1 MQQLNPTSIPL
12 NAISLIEASAGT
24 GKTYT
29 MGSLYLRLLLQ
40 AGENAFPYALN
51 VEQILVV
58 TFTEMATEELKRK
71 IRERIYDAK
80 QKLTAYQHTQDTAVF
95 EQDDFL
101 RELAATLTDLPLAI
115 QRLTLA
121 EQNMDLA
128 AIYTIHGFCRRM
140 LMQYAFNSGIHFN
153 LELSGEEDELL
164 LHLSQKIWR
173 EHFYSQP
180 YAVAEFIQKN
190 LVSPSHIISTVKKF
204 AGTEL
209 KLPKNRPH
217 FFDGSLAE
225 FLPKLADYSQA
236 LKTQIAEVKR
246 DWLANEED
254 IATLIE
260 TEVNTKY
267 KNAKEQK
274 LNRRSFT
281 SANRPKWLAA
291 MKHWAENE
299 AADFP
304 DCFYR
309 FGQAAMNEQKGEEA
323 QDALTHPLFAEIDEL
338 LALSAQQTL
347 LSQALWFHYLQVLN
361 AQLVEY
367 KLNHSEK
374 SFNDLLRL
382 LKEAL
387 YHPNNA
393 EFARLIRYQFPF
405 AMIDEFQDTDAVQY
419 QIFAKIYVEQP
430 PSDNPPDK
438 GFIMIGDPKQAIYK
452 FRGAD
457 IFTYFQA
464 ARQAQ
469 HRFNLAKNYRSHKN
483 VVECVNRLFDFAEP
497 PPFLYKDIQFILVAA
512 RTDHAQFCLNGEV
525 EPAVRFYVDEASVKE
540 NMARACAV
548 SIQHWL
554 QSAVEN
560 AAVFRDD
567 GQPVEKTEKMEKT
580 LKPESVAVLVR
591 SRKEAELVK
600 NELRRLGIASVY
612 LSEDSNVFDSHAA
625 KDLLLILT
633 ACLNPFSERHIL
645 NAVATAIFAQTAT
658 DIQQIRMDENRWE
671 HWVEKFIHYQRTW
684 QKQGVLV
691 MLHQLFLQE
700 KITEKL
706 YPTVDG
712 KRLVTDLL
720 HLAELLQEAAT
731 LNESEAA
738 LLRWFE
744 KQIQGEDRQ
753 KEQLVRLESELQL
766 VKIVTI
772 HKSKGLEY
780 DLVWLP
786 FIGYSTTFRADRIA
800 TYYDETQ
807 EAVLWDFD
815 KTHGDLVQQ
824 EDFAEQLRL
833 LYVALTRAKYQLVI
847 GVPKTFEKKWSSLLY
862 VLTQGEIG
870 ANDKPNAYD
879 SAPLLA
885 KLAERAPQG
894 SVQIS
899 DATALK
905 PLALQAHTENPTPL
919 LAATFTGNIEQNW
932 TVTSFSAIEAVHQ
945 TKKYYKAQQAAES
958 AVDFPSVFD
967 AGKDYDFNEQT
978 AEIVSETTSHESAYP
993 FGYSPFDFPH
1003 GIKIGTALH
1012 RFLEKYDFSQPLN
1025 EEKIQKLCQW
1035 LQLEETWLPS
1045 LQQWIRAILHT
1056 PLSADDPTLK
1066 LVNLSPRDCVKEMQF
1081 YLKLNRVFDV
1091 AAFNRALQQHHH
1103 LPSEALQFE
1112 SVKGMLRG
1120 FMDLVFSHNG
1130 KYYLLDYKS
1139 NFLGVEPQNYV
1150 GTSLEQA
1157 ILANHYDWQYLFYTL
1172 ALHRYLQQRDA
1183 NYDYETH
1190 FGGVFYCF
1198 LRGMNGENQQGV
1210 FFDKPDYALIQ
1221 ALEDLF

>member
-1 MQQLNPTSIPL
+1 MQQLNPISIPL
-12 NAISLIEASAGT
+12 NAVSLIEASAGT

-40 AGENAFPYALN
+40 AGENTFPYALN

-80 QKLTAYQHTQDTAVF
+80 QKLTAYQQTQDSAVF
-95 EQDDFL
+95 GQDDFL
-101 RELAATLTDLPLAI
+101 RELVATITDLPLVI

-164 LHLSQKIWR
+164 LRLAQKIWR
-173 EHFYSQP
+173 DHFYSQP
-180 YAVAEFIQKN
+180 YAVVEFIQKN
-190 LVSPSHIISTVKKF
+190 LVSPSNIVTKIKKF

-209 KLPKNRPH
+209 KLPEKRPH
-217 FFDGSLAE
+217 FFEGTFEE
-225 FLPKLADYSQA
+225 FLSKIDDYFHD
-236 LKTQIAEVKR
+236 I
-246 DWLANEED
+246 ED
-254 IATLIE
+254 
-260 TEVNTKY
+260 
-267 KNAKEQK
+267 KEQK
-274 LNRRSFT
+274 LKKLWKDKSQEIRDLIDAELQKAIPKDHKKINPSSFRKDHK
-281 SANRPKWLAA
+281 SKWFTL
-291 MKHWAENE
+291 MNKWAEEPE
-299 AADFP
+299 APQP
-304 DCFYR
+304 DCLKKFR
-309 FGQAAMNEQKGEEA
+309 QSEINKQAGSKCEEF
-323 QDALTHPLFAEIDEL
+323 LTHVVFEEIDEL
-338 LALSAQQTL
+338 HQWQVSFVKAPMFHFLKELNTQLA
-347 LSQALWFHYLQVLN
+347 
-361 AQLVEY
+361 EY

-374 SFNDLLRL
+374 SFYDLLRL

-387 YHPNNA
+387 CHSNNT
-393 EFARLIRYQFPF
+393 EFAQLIRYQYPF

-419 QIFAKIYVEQP
+419 QIFSKVYVELQRLEP
-430 PSDNPPDK
+430 VTDS

-457 IFTYFQA
+457 IFTYFKA
-464 ARQAQ
+464 ADEAQ
-469 HRFNLAKNYRSHKN
+469 HRFNLGKNYRSHQD
-483 VVECVNRLFDFAEP
+483 VVQCVNHLFDFTEQ
-497 PPFLYKDIQFILVAA
+497 PPFLYDKIQFLPVSAKD
-512 RTDHAQFCLNGEV
+512 DHPQFWLNGEL

-540 NMARACAV
+540 NMAKACAV

-560 AAVFRDD
+560 TADFRSD
-567 GQPVEKTEKMEKT
+567 EKGIEKK
-580 LKPESVAVLVR
+580 LKPESIAVLVR
-591 SRKEAELVK
+591 SRKEADLVK
-600 NELRRLGIASVY
+600 NALRRLGIASVF
-612 LSEDSNVFDSHAA
+612 LSENSNVFDSNAA

-633 ACLNPFSERHIL
+633 ACLNPFSERNIL
-645 NAVATAIFAQTAT
+645 NAVATAIFAQTAA
-658 DIQQIRMDENRWE
+658 DIQRIRLDENRWE
-671 HWVEKFIHYQRTW
+671 YWVEKFIHYQRTW

-706 YPTVDG
+706 YPTVEG

-720 HLAELLQEAAT
+720 HLAELLQESAT

-753 KEQLVRLESELQL
+753 NEQQVRLESELQL

-786 FIGYSTTFRADRIA
+786 FVGYAPKTGSEHIS
-800 TYYDETQ
+800 TYYDQDRDE
-807 EAVLWDFD
+807 VLWDID
-815 KTHGDLVQQ
+815 GSHEKDVKQ

-833 LYVALTRAKYQLVI
+833 LYVALTRAKYQLNI
-847 GVPKTFEKKWSSLLY
+847 GVPKTFEEKWSALLY
-862 VLTQGEIG
+862 ALTQGEIQT
-870 ANDKPNAYD
+870 NEKPTAYD
-879 SAPLLA
+879 SLSLLE
-885 KLAERAPQG
+885 KLVQRAPRG
-894 SVQIS
+894 SIQIS
-899 DATALK
+899 ETTALK
-905 PLALQAHTENPTPL
+905 ALDAPMQSETQAPLN
-919 LAATFTGNIEQNW
+919 AATFTGHIEQNW
-932 TVTSFSAIEAVHQ
+932 TVTSFSAIEAIHQ
-945 TKKYYKAQQAAES
+945 NKKYYKEQLAAES
-958 AVDFPSVFD
+958 AVAFEPVFD
-967 AGKDYDFNEQT
+967 GGKDYDFNEQAT
-978 AEIVSETTSHESAYP
+978 ETMPESASHESAYP

-1025 EEKIQKLCQW
+1025 EDKVQKLCQW

-1045 LQQWIRAILHT
+1045 LQQWMKAILDT

-1066 LVNLSPRDCVKEMQF
+1066 LNNLSHHQCVKEMQF
-1081 YLKLNRVFDV
+1081 YLKLNRAFDV
-1091 AAFNRALQQHHH
+1091 TAFNRALQKHHH
-1103 LPSEALQFE
+1103 LPSETLQFE
-1112 SVKGMLRG
+1112 AIKGMLRG
-1120 FMDLVFSHNG
+1120 FMDLVFCHNG
-1130 KYYLLDYKS
+1130 KYYLVDYKS

-1150 GTSLEQA
+1150 GKSLEQA
-1157 ILANHYDWQYLFYTL
+1157 MLANHYDWQYLFYTL
-1172 ALHRYLQQRDA
+1172 ALHRYLQQRDV
-1183 NYDYETH
+1183 NYHYETH

-1198 LRGMNGENQQGV
+1198 LRGMNGENQDGV

-1221 ALEDLF
+1221 ALENVF

>member
-1 MQQLNPTSIPL
+1 MQQLNPISIPL
-12 NAISLIEASAGT
+12 NAVSLIEASAGT

-80 QKLTAYQHTQDTAVF
+80 QKLTAYLQTQDSVVF
-95 EQDDFL
+95 GQDNFL
-101 RELAATLTDLPLAI
+101 RELVATITDLPLAI

-140 LMQYAFNSGIHFN
+140 LMQYAFNSGIHFS

-164 LHLSQKIWR
+164 LRLAQKIWR

-180 YAVAEFIQKN
+180 YAVVEFIQKN
-190 LVSPSHIISTVKKF
+190 LVSPSNIVTKIKKF

-209 KLPKNRPH
+209 KLPEKRPP
-217 FFDGSLAE
+217 FFEGTFEE
-225 FLPKLADYSQA
+225 FLSKINDYFHD
-236 LKTQIAEVKR
+236 I
-246 DWLANEED
+246 ED
-254 IATLIE
+254 
-260 TEVNTKY
+260 
-267 KNAKEQK
+267 KEQK
-274 LNRRSFT
+274 LKKLWKDKSQEIRDLIDAELQKAIPKDHKKINPSSFRKDHK
-281 SANRPKWLAA
+281 SKWFTL
-291 MKHWAENE
+291 MNKWSEEPE
-299 AADFP
+299 APQP
-304 DCFYR
+304 DCLKKFR
-309 FGQAAMNEQKGEEA
+309 QSEINKQAGSKCEEF
-323 QDALTHPLFAEIDEL
+323 LTHVVFEEIDEL
-338 LALSAQQTL
+338 HQWQVSFVKAPMFHFLKELNTQLA
-347 LSQALWFHYLQVLN
+347 
-361 AQLVEY
+361 EY

-374 SFNDLLRL
+374 SFHDLLRL
-382 LKEAL
+382 LKDAL
-387 YHPNNA
+387 HHPDNT
-393 EFARLIRYQFPF
+393 EFAQMIRYQFPF

-419 QIFAKIYVEQP
+419 QIFYKVYVELQRLEP
-430 PSDNPPDK
+430 VTDN

-457 IFTYFQA
+457 IFTYFKA
-464 ARQAQ
+464 ADEAQ
-469 HRFNLAKNYRSHKN
+469 HRFNLGKNYRSHQD
-483 VVECVNRLFDFAEP
+483 VVQCVNRLFDFTEQ
-497 PPFLYKDIQFILVAA
+497 PPFLYDKIQFLPVAA
-512 RTDHAQFCLNGEV
+512 KDDHPQFWLNGEP

-540 NMARACAV
+540 NMAKACAV

-560 AAVFRDD
+560 TADFRSDEN
-567 GQPVEKTEKMEKT
+567 GVEKT
-580 LKPESVAVLVR
+580 LKPESIAVLVR
-591 SRKEAELVK
+591 SRKEADLVK
-600 NELRRLGIASVY
+600 NALRRLGIASVF
-612 LSEDSNVFDSHAA
+612 LSENSNVFDSNAA

-633 ACLNPFSERHIL
+633 ACLNPFSERNIL
-645 NAVATAIFAQTAT
+645 NAVATAIFAQTAA
-658 DIQQIRMDENRWE
+658 DIQRIRLDENRWE
-671 HWVEKFIHYQRTW
+671 YWVEKFIHYQKTW

-753 KEQLVRLESELQL
+753 NEQQVRLESELQL

-786 FIGYSTTFRADRIA
+786 FVGYAAKTGSEHIS
-800 TYYDETQ
+800 TYYDQDRDE
-807 EAVLWDFD
+807 VLWDID
-815 KTHGDLVQQ
+815 GSHEKDVKQ

-833 LYVALTRAKYQLVI
+833 LYVALTRAKYQLNI
-847 GVPKTFEKKWSSLLY
+847 GVPKTFEKKWSALLY
-862 VLTQGEIG
+862 ALTQGDIQT
-870 ANDKPNAYD
+870 NDNLTAYD
-879 SAPLLA
+879 SLSLLE
-885 KLAERAPQG
+885 KLVQRAPQG

-899 DATALK
+899 ETTALK
-905 PLALQAHTENPTPL
+905 ALDAPMQSETQAPLN
-919 LAATFTGNIEQNW
+919 AATFTGHIEQNW
-932 TVTSFSAIEAVHQ
+932 TVTSFSAIEAIHQ
-945 TKKYYKAQQAAES
+945 NKKYYKEQLAAES
-958 AVDFPSVFD
+958 AVAFEPVFD
-967 AGKDYDFNEQT
+967 GGKDYDFNEQAT
-978 AEIVSETTSHESAYP
+978 ETMAESVNHESAYP

-1025 EEKIQKLCQW
+1025 EEKVQKLCQW

-1045 LQQWIRAILHT
+1045 LQQWMKAILDT

-1066 LVNLSPRDCVKEMQF
+1066 LNNLSRQQCVKEMQF
-1081 YLKLNRVFDV
+1081 YLKLNRAFDV
-1091 AAFNRALQQHHH
+1091 TVFNRALQKHHH
-1103 LPSEALQFE
+1103 LPSETLQFDAI
-1112 SVKGMLRG
+1112 KGMLRG
-1120 FMDLVFSHNG
+1120 FMDLVFCHNG
-1130 KYYLLDYKS
+1130 KYYLVDYKS

-1150 GTSLEQA
+1150 GKSLEQA
-1157 ILANHYDWQYLFYTL
+1157 MLANHYDWQYLFYTL

-1183 NYDYETH
+1183 NYHYETH

-1198 LRGMNGENQQGV
+1198 LRGMNGENQAGV

-1221 ALEDLF
+1221 ALENLF

>member
-1 MQQLNPTSIPL
+1 MQQLNPISIPL
-12 NAISLIEASAGT
+12 NAVSLIEASAGT

-40 AGENAFPYALN
+40 AGENTFPYALN

-80 QKLTAYQHTQDTAVF
+80 QKLTAYQQTQDSAVF
-95 EQDDFL
+95 GQDDFL
-101 RELAATLTDLPLAI
+101 RELVSTITDLPLAI

-164 LHLSQKIWR
+164 LRLAQKIWR
-173 EHFYSQP
+173 EYFYSQP
-180 YAVAEFIQKN
+180 YAVVEFIQKN
-190 LVSPSHIISTVKKF
+190 LVSPSNIVTKIKKF

-209 KLPKNRPH
+209 KLPEKRPH
-217 FFDGSLAE
+217 FFEGTFEE
-225 FLPKLADYSQA
+225 FLSKIDDYFHD
-236 LKTQIAEVKR
+236 I
-246 DWLANEED
+246 ED
-254 IATLIE
+254 
-260 TEVNTKY
+260 
-267 KNAKEQK
+267 KEQK
-274 LNRRSFT
+274 LKKLWKDKSQEIRDLIDAELQKAIPKDHKKINPSSFRKDHK
-281 SANRPKWLAA
+281 SKWFTL
-291 MKHWAENE
+291 MNKWAEEPE
-299 AADFP
+299 APQP
-304 DCFYR
+304 DCLKKFR
-309 FGQAAMNEQKGEEA
+309 QSEINKQAGSKCEEF
-323 QDALTHPLFAEIDEL
+323 LTHVVFEEIDEL
-338 LALSAQQTL
+338 HQWQVSFVKAPMFHFLKELNTQLA
-347 LSQALWFHYLQVLN
+347 
-361 AQLVEY
+361 EY

-374 SFNDLLRL
+374 SFYDLLRL

-387 YHPNNA
+387 CHSNNT
-393 EFARLIRYQFPF
+393 EFAQLIRYQYPF

-419 QIFAKIYVEQP
+419 QIFSKVYVELQRLEP
-430 PSDNPPDK
+430 VTDS

-457 IFTYFQA
+457 IFTYFKA
-464 ARQAQ
+464 ADEAQ
-469 HRFNLAKNYRSHKN
+469 HRFNLGKNYRSHQD
-483 VVECVNRLFDFAEP
+483 VVQCVNHLFDFHEP
-497 PPFLYKDIQFILVAA
+497 PPFLYNKIQFLPVESKD
-512 RTDHAQFCLNGEV
+512 DHPKFWLNGEV
-525 EPAVRFYVDEASVKE
+525 EPAVRFYIDETSVKE
-540 NMARACAV
+540 NMAKACAI

-560 AAVFRDD
+560 NADFRSDEKS
-567 GQPVEKTEKMEKT
+567 VEKA
-580 LKPESVAVLVR
+580 LKPESIAVLVR
-591 SRKEAELVK
+591 SRKEADLVK

-612 LSEDSNVFDSHAA
+612 LSENSNVFDSKAA
-625 KDLLLILT
+625 KDLLLILR
-633 ACLNPFSERHIL
+633 ACLNPFSERNIL
-645 NAVATAIFAQTAT
+645 NAVATAIFAQTAA
-658 DIQQIRMDENRWE
+658 DIQRIRLDENRWE
-671 HWVEKFIHYQRTW
+671 YWVEKFIHYQKTW

-706 YPTVDG
+706 YPTMDG

-753 KEQLVRLESELQL
+753 NEQQVRLESELQL

-786 FIGYSTTFRADRIA
+786 FVGYAAKSWSEHIS
-800 TYYDETQ
+800 TYYDQ
-807 EAVLWDFD
+807 KRKVVLWDID
-815 KTHGDLVQQ
+815 GSHEKDVKQ

-833 LYVALTRAKYQLVI
+833 LYVALTRAKYQLNI
-847 GVPKTFEKKWSSLLY
+847 GVPKTFEEKWSALLY
-862 VLTQGEIG
+862 ALTQGEIQT
-870 ANDKPNAYD
+870 NEKPTAYD
-879 SAPLLA
+879 SLSLLE
-885 KLAERAPQG
+885 KLVQRAPRG
-894 SVQIS
+894 SIQIS
-899 DATALK
+899 ETTALK
-905 PLALQAHTENPTPL
+905 ALDAPMQSETQAPLN
-919 LAATFTGNIEQNW
+919 AATFTGHIEQNW
-932 TVTSFSAIEAVHQ
+932 TVTSFSAIEAIHQ
-945 TKKYYKAQQAAES
+945 NKKYYKEQLAAES
-958 AVDFPSVFD
+958 AVAFEPVFD
-967 AGKDYDFNEQT
+967 GGKDYDFNEQAT
-978 AEIVSETTSHESAYP
+978 ETMLESASHESAYP

-1025 EEKIQKLCQW
+1025 EDKVEKLCQW
-1035 LQLEETWLPS
+1035 LQLDEMWLPS
-1045 LQQWIRAILHT
+1045 LQQWMNAILDT

-1066 LVNLSPRDCVKEMQF
+1066 LSNLSRHQCVKEMQF

-1091 AAFNRALQQHHH
+1091 SAFNRALQKHHH
-1103 LPSEALQFE
+1103 LPSEALQFDAI
-1112 SVKGMLRG
+1112 KGMLRG
-1120 FMDLVFSHNG
+1120 FIDLVFCHNG
-1130 KYYLLDYKS
+1130 KYYLVDYKS

-1150 GTSLEQA
+1150 GQSLEQA
-1157 ILANHYDWQYLFYTL
+1157 MLANHYDWQYLFYTL

-1183 NYDYETH
+1183 NYHYETH
-1190 FGGVFYCF
+1190 LGGVFYCF
-1198 LRGMNGENQQGV
+1198 LRGMNGENQDGV

-1221 ALEDLF
+1221 ALENLF

>member
-1 MQQLNPTSIPL
+1 MQQLNPISIPL
-12 NAISLIEASAGT
+12 NAVSLIEASAGT

-80 QKLTAYQHTQDTAVF
+80 QKLTAYQQTQDSAVF
-95 EQDDFL
+95 GQDDFL
-101 RELAATLTDLPLAI
+101 RELVSTITDLPLAI

-164 LHLSQKIWR
+164 LRLAQKIWR
-173 EHFYSQP
+173 EYFYSQP
-180 YAVAEFIQKN
+180 YAVVEFIQKN
-190 LVSPSHIISTVKKF
+190 LVSPSNIVTKIKKF

-209 KLPKNRPH
+209 KLPEKRPH
-217 FFDGSLAE
+217 FFEGTFEE
-225 FLPKLADYSQA
+225 FLSKIDDYFHD
-236 LKTQIAEVKR
+236 I
-246 DWLANEED
+246 ED
-254 IATLIE
+254 
-260 TEVNTKY
+260 
-267 KNAKEQK
+267 KEQK
-274 LNRRSFT
+274 LKKLWKDKSQEIRDLIDAELQKAIPKDHKKINPSSFRKDHK
-281 SANRPKWLAA
+281 SKWFTL
-291 MKHWAENE
+291 MNKWAEEPE
-299 AADFP
+299 APQP
-304 DCFYR
+304 DCLKKFR
-309 FGQAAMNEQKGEEA
+309 QSEINKQAGSKCEEF
-323 QDALTHPLFAEIDEL
+323 LTHVVFEEIDEL
-338 LALSAQQTL
+338 HQWQVSFVKAPMFHFLKELNTQLA
-347 LSQALWFHYLQVLN
+347 
-361 AQLVEY
+361 EY

-374 SFNDLLRL
+374 SFYDLLRL

-387 YHPNNA
+387 CHSNNT
-393 EFARLIRYQFPF
+393 EFAQLIRYQYPF

-419 QIFAKIYVEQP
+419 QIFSKVYVELQRLEP
-430 PSDNPPDK
+430 VTDS

-457 IFTYFQA
+457 IFTYFKA
-464 ARQAQ
+464 ADEAQ
-469 HRFNLAKNYRSHKN
+469 QRFNLGKNYRSHQD
-483 VVECVNRLFDFAEP
+483 VVQCVNHLFDFTEQ
-497 PPFLYKDIQFILVAA
+497 PPFLYDKIQFLPVSAKD
-512 RTDHAQFCLNGEV
+512 DHPQFWLNGEV

-540 NMARACAV
+540 NMAKACAV

-560 AAVFRDD
+560 TADFRSD
-567 GQPVEKTEKMEKT
+567 EKGIEKK
-580 LKPESVAVLVR
+580 LKPESIAVLVR
-591 SRKEAELVK
+591 SRKEADLVK
-600 NELRRLGIASVY
+600 NALRRLGIASVF
-612 LSEDSNVFDSHAA
+612 LSENSNVFDSNAA
-625 KDLLLILT
+625 KDLLLILM
-633 ACLNPFSERHIL
+633 ACLNPFSERNIL
-645 NAVATAIFAQTAT
+645 NAVATAIFAQTAA
-658 DIQQIRMDENRWE
+658 DIQRIRLDENRWE
-671 HWVEKFIHYQRTW
+671 YWVEKFIHYQKTW

-706 YPTVDG
+706 YPTVEG

-753 KEQLVRLESELQL
+753 KEQQVRLESELQL

-786 FIGYSTTFRADRIA
+786 FVGYAPKTGSEHIS
-800 TYYDETQ
+800 TYYDQ
-807 EAVLWDFD
+807 KRKAVLWDID
-815 KTHGDLVQQ
+815 GSHEKDVKQ

-833 LYVALTRAKYQLVI
+833 LYVALTRAKYQLNI
-847 GVPKTFEKKWSSLLY
+847 GVPKTFEEKWSALLY
-862 VLTQGEIG
+862 VLTQGEIQT
-870 ANDKPNAYD
+870 NEKPTAYD
-879 SAPLLA
+879 SLPLLE
-885 KLAERAPQG
+885 KLVQRAPQG

-899 DATALK
+899 ETTALK
-905 PLALQAHTENPTPL
+905 ALDAPMQSETQTPL
-919 LAATFTGNIEQNW
+919 NAATFTGHIEQNW
-932 TVTSFSAIEAVHQ
+932 TVTSFSAIEAIHQ
-945 TKKYYKAQQAAES
+945 NKKYYKEQLVAES
-958 AVDFPSVFD
+958 AVAFEPVFD
-967 AGKDYDFNEQT
+967 GGKDYDFNEQAT
-978 AEIVSETTSHESAYP
+978 ETMAESVSHESAYP

-1025 EEKIQKLCQW
+1025 EEKVQKLCQW
-1035 LQLEETWLPS
+1035 LQLDETWLPS
-1045 LQQWIRAILHT
+1045 LQQWMNAILDT
-1056 PLSADDPTLK
+1056 PLSADEPTLK
-1066 LVNLSPRDCVKEMQF
+1066 LNNLSRQQCVKEMQF

-1091 AAFNRALQQHHH
+1091 SAFNRALQKHHH
-1103 LPSEALQFE
+1103 LPSEALQFDAI
-1112 SVKGMLRG
+1112 KGMLRG
-1120 FMDLVFSHNG
+1120 FMDLVFCHNG
-1130 KYYLLDYKS
+1130 KYYLVDYKS
-1139 NFLGVEPQNYV
+1139 NFLGVEPQDYV
-1150 GTSLEQA
+1150 GKSLEQA
-1157 ILANHYDWQYLFYTL
+1157 MLANHYDWQYLFYTL

-1183 NYDYETH
+1183 NYDYKTH

-1198 LRGMNGENQQGV
+1198 LRGMNGENQDGV

-1221 ALEDLF
+1221 ALENLF

>member
-1 MQQLNPTSIPL
+1 MQQLNPISIPL
-12 NAISLIEASAGT
+12 NAVSLIEASAGT

-40 AGENAFPYALN
+40 AGENTFPYALN

-80 QKLTAYQHTQDTAVF
+80 QKLTAYQQRQDSAVF
-95 EQDDFL
+95 GQDDFL
-101 RELAATLTDLPLAI
+101 RELVATITDLPLAI

-164 LHLSQKIWR
+164 LRLAQKIWR

-180 YAVAEFIQKN
+180 YAVVEFIQKN
-190 LVSPSHIISTVKKF
+190 LVSPSNIVTKIKKF

-209 KLPKNRPH
+209 KLPEKRPH
-217 FFDGSLAE
+217 FFEGTLEE
-225 FLPKLADYSQA
+225 FLSKIDDYFHD
-236 LKTQIAEVKR
+236 I
-246 DWLANEED
+246 ED
-254 IATLIE
+254 
-260 TEVNTKY
+260 
-267 KNAKEQK
+267 KEQK
-274 LNRRSFT
+274 LKKLWKDKSQEIRDLIDAELQKAIPKDHKKINPSSFRKDHK
-281 SANRPKWLAA
+281 SKWFTL
-291 MKHWAENE
+291 MNKWAEEPE
-299 AADFP
+299 APQP
-304 DCFYR
+304 DCLKKFR
-309 FGQAAMNEQKGEEA
+309 QSEINKQAGSKCEEF
-323 QDALTHPLFAEIDEL
+323 LTHVVFEEIDEL
-338 LALSAQQTL
+338 HQWQVSFVKAPMFHFLKELNTQLA
-347 LSQALWFHYLQVLN
+347 
-361 AQLVEY
+361 EY

-374 SFNDLLRL
+374 SFHDLLRL
-382 LKEAL
+382 LKDAL
-387 YHPNNA
+387 HHPNNT
-393 EFARLIRYQFPF
+393 EFAQMIRYQFPF

-419 QIFAKIYVEQP
+419 QIFSKVYVEP
-430 PSDNPPDK
+430 LRLDHASDN

-457 IFTYFQA
+457 IFTYFKA
-464 ARQAQ
+464 ADEAQ
-469 HRFNLAKNYRSHKN
+469 QRFNLGKNYRSHQD
-483 VVECVNRLFDFAEP
+483 VVQCVNHLFDFTEQ
-497 PPFLYKDIQFILVAA
+497 PPFLYDKIQFLPVSAKD
-512 RTDHAQFCLNGEV
+512 DHPQFWLNGEV

-540 NMARACAV
+540 NMAKACAV

-560 AAVFRDD
+560 TADFRSD
-567 GQPVEKTEKMEKT
+567 EKGIEKK
-580 LKPESVAVLVR
+580 LKPESIAVLVR
-591 SRKEAELVK
+591 SRKEADLVK
-600 NELRRLGIASVY
+600 NALRRLGIASVF
-612 LSEDSNVFDSHAA
+612 LSENSNVFDSNAA
-625 KDLLLILT
+625 KDLLLILM
-633 ACLNPFSERHIL
+633 ACLNPFSERNIL
-645 NAVATAIFAQTAT
+645 NAVATAIFAQTAA
-658 DIQQIRMDENRWE
+658 DIQRIRLDENRWE
-671 HWVEKFIHYQRTW
+671 YWVEKFIHYQKTW

-753 KEQLVRLESELQL
+753 KEQQVRLESELQL

-786 FIGYSTTFRADRIA
+786 FVGYAPKTGSEHIS
-800 TYYDETQ
+800 TYYDQ
-807 EAVLWDFD
+807 KRKAVLWDID
-815 KTHGDLVQQ
+815 GSHEKDVKQ

-833 LYVALTRAKYQLVI
+833 LYVALTRAKYQLNI
-847 GVPKTFEKKWSSLLY
+847 GVPKTFEEKWSALLY
-862 VLTQGEIG
+862 VLTQGEIQT
-870 ANDKPNAYD
+870 NEKPTAYD
-879 SAPLLA
+879 SLPLLE
-885 KLAERAPQG
+885 KLVQRAPQG

-899 DATALK
+899 ETTALK
-905 PLALQAHTENPTPL
+905 ALDAPMQSETQTPL
-919 LAATFTGNIEQNW
+919 NAATFTGHIEQNW
-932 TVTSFSAIEAVHQ
+932 TVTSFSAIEAIHQ
-945 TKKYYKAQQAAES
+945 NKKYYKEQLAAES
-958 AVDFPSVFD
+958 AVAFEPVFD
-967 AGKDYDFNEQT
+967 GGKDYDFNEQAT
-978 AEIVSETTSHESAYP
+978 ETMAESVSHESAYP

-1025 EEKIQKLCQW
+1025 EDKVQKLCQW

-1045 LQQWIRAILHT
+1045 LQQWMTAILDT

-1066 LVNLSPRDCVKEMQF
+1066 LNNLSRQQCVKEMQF
-1081 YLKLNRVFDV
+1081 YLKLNRAFDV
-1091 AAFNRALQQHHH
+1091 AAFNRVLQKHHH
-1103 LPSEALQFE
+1103 LPSETLQFDAI
-1112 SVKGMLRG
+1112 KGMLRG
-1120 FMDLVFSHNG
+1120 FMDLVFCHNG
-1130 KYYLLDYKS
+1130 KYYLVDYKS

-1150 GTSLEQA
+1150 GKSLEQA
-1157 ILANHYDWQYLFYTL
+1157 MLANHYDWQYLFYTL

-1183 NYDYETH
+1183 NYHYEIH

-1198 LRGMNGENQQGV
+1198 LRGMNGENQDGV

-1221 ALEDLF
+1221 ALENVF

>member
-1 MQQLNPTSIPL
+1 MQQLNPISIPL
-12 NAISLIEASAGT
+12 NAVSLIEASAGT

-80 QKLTAYQHTQDTAVF
+80 QKLTAYLQTQDSVVF
-95 EQDDFL
+95 GQDNFL
-101 RELAATLTDLPLAI
+101 RELVATITDLPLAI

-140 LMQYAFNSGIHFN
+140 LMQYAFNSGIHFS

-164 LHLSQKIWR
+164 LRLAQKIWR

-180 YAVAEFIQKN
+180 YAVVEFIQKN
-190 LVSPSHIISTVKKF
+190 LVSPSNIVTKIKKF

-209 KLPKNRPH
+209 KLPEKRPP
-217 FFDGSLAE
+217 FFEGTFEE
-225 FLPKLADYSQA
+225 FLSKINDYFHD
-236 LKTQIAEVKR
+236 I
-246 DWLANEED
+246 ED
-254 IATLIE
+254 
-260 TEVNTKY
+260 
-267 KNAKEQK
+267 KEQK
-274 LNRRSFT
+274 LKKLWKDKSQEIRDLIDAELQKAIPKDHKKINPSSFRKDHK
-281 SANRPKWLAA
+281 SKWFTL
-291 MKHWAENE
+291 MNKWSEEPE
-299 AADFP
+299 APQP
-304 DCFYR
+304 DCLKKFR
-309 FGQAAMNEQKGEEA
+309 QSEINKQAGSKCEEF
-323 QDALTHPLFAEIDEL
+323 LTHVVFEEIDEL
-338 LALSAQQTL
+338 HQWQVSFVKAPMFHFLKELNTQLA
-347 LSQALWFHYLQVLN
+347 
-361 AQLVEY
+361 EY

-374 SFNDLLRL
+374 SFHDLLRL
-382 LKEAL
+382 LKDAL
-387 YHPNNA
+387 YHPNNT
-393 EFARLIRYQFPF
+393 EFAQMIRYQFPF

-419 QIFAKIYVEQP
+419 QIFSKVYVEPQRLDP
-430 PSDNPPDK
+430 ASDN

-457 IFTYFQA
+457 IFTYFKA
-464 ARQAQ
+464 ADEAQ
-469 HRFNLAKNYRSHKN
+469 HRFNLGKNYRSHQD
-483 VVECVNRLFDFAEP
+483 VVQCVNHLFDFTEQ
-497 PPFLYKDIQFILVAA
+497 PPFLYDKIQFLPVAA
-512 RTDHAQFCLNGEV
+512 KDDHPQFWLNGEL
-525 EPAVRFYVDEASVKE
+525 EPVVRFYVDEASVKE
-540 NMARACAV
+540 NMAKACAI

-560 AAVFRDD
+560 TADFRSD
-567 GQPVEKTEKMEKT
+567 EKGIEKT
-580 LKPESVAVLVR
+580 LKPESIAVLVR
-591 SRKEAELVK
+591 SRKEADLVK
-600 NELRRLGIASVY
+600 NALRRLGIASVF
-612 LSEDSNVFDSHAA
+612 LSENSNVFDSNAA

-633 ACLNPFSERHIL
+633 ACLNPFSERNIL
-645 NAVATAIFAQTAT
+645 NAVATAIFAQTAA
-658 DIQQIRMDENRWE
+658 DIQRIRLDENRWE
-671 HWVEKFIHYQRTW
+671 YWVEKFIHYQKTW

-753 KEQLVRLESELQL
+753 NEQQVRLESELQL

-786 FIGYSTTFRADRIA
+786 FVGYAAKTGSEHIS
-800 TYYDETQ
+800 TYYDQDRDE
-807 EAVLWDFD
+807 VLWDID
-815 KTHGDLVQQ
+815 GSHEKDVKQ

-833 LYVALTRAKYQLVI
+833 LYVALTRAKYQLNI
-847 GVPKTFEKKWSSLLY
+847 GVPKTFEKKWSALLY
-862 VLTQGEIG
+862 ALTQGDIQT
-870 ANDKPNAYD
+870 NDNLTAYD
-879 SAPLLA
+879 SLSLLE
-885 KLAERAPQG
+885 KLVQRAPQG

-899 DATALK
+899 ETTALK
-905 PLALQAHTENPTPL
+905 ALDAPMQSETQAPLN
-919 LAATFTGNIEQNW
+919 AATFTGHIEQNW
-932 TVTSFSAIEAVHQ
+932 TVTSFSAIEAIHQ
-945 TKKYYKAQQAAES
+945 NKKYYKEQLAAES
-958 AVDFPSVFD
+958 AVAFEPVFD
-967 AGKDYDFNEQT
+967 GGKDYDFNEQAT
-978 AEIVSETTSHESAYP
+978 ETMAESVNHESAYP

-1025 EEKIQKLCQW
+1025 EEKVQKLCQW

-1045 LQQWIRAILHT
+1045 LQQWMKAILDT

-1066 LVNLSPRDCVKEMQF
+1066 LNNLSRQQCVKEMQF
-1081 YLKLNRVFDV
+1081 YLKLNRAFDV
-1091 AAFNRALQQHHH
+1091 TVFNRALQKHHH
-1103 LPSEALQFE
+1103 LPSETLQFDAI
-1112 SVKGMLRG
+1112 KGMLRG
-1120 FMDLVFSHNG
+1120 FMDLVFCHNG
-1130 KYYLLDYKS
+1130 KYYLVDYKS

-1150 GTSLEQA
+1150 GKSLEQA
-1157 ILANHYDWQYLFYTL
+1157 MLANHYDWQYLFYTL

-1183 NYDYETH
+1183 NYHYETH

-1198 LRGMNGENQQGV
+1198 LRGMNGENQAGV

-1221 ALEDLF
+1221 ALENLF

>member
-1 MQQLNPTSIPL
+1 MQQLNPISIPL
-12 NAISLIEASAGT
+12 NAVSLIEASAGT

-40 AGENAFPYALN
+40 AGENTFPYALN

-80 QKLTAYQHTQDTAVF
+80 QKLTAYQQTQDSAVF
-95 EQDDFL
+95 GQDDFL
-101 RELAATLTDLPLAI
+101 RELVASITDLPLAI

-140 LMQYAFNSGIHFN
+140 LMQYAFNSGVHFN

-164 LHLSQKIWR
+164 LHLAQKIWR

-180 YAVAEFIQKN
+180 YAVVEFIQKN
-190 LVSPSHIISTVKKF
+190 LVSPSNIVTKIKKF
-204 AGTEL
+204 AGIEL
-209 KLPKNRPH
+209 KLPEKRPH
-217 FFDGSLAE
+217 FFEGTFEE
-225 FLPKLADYSQA
+225 FLSKLTDYSQA
-236 LKTQIAEVKR
+236 LIAQTQELKQKWLEKEV
-246 DWLANEED
+246 EITE
-254 IATLIE
+254 LIE
-260 TEVNTKY
+260 TEINTKY
-267 KNAKEQK
+267 KNTKEQK

-291 MKHWAENE
+291 MKRWAEIE
-299 AADFP
+299 KADFP

-309 FGQAAMNEQKGEEA
+309 FGQTAMDEQKGEEA
-323 QDALTHPLFAEIDEL
+323 QEALSHPLFIKIDEL
-338 LALSAQQTL
+338 LAFSEQQAL
-347 LSQALWFHYLQVLN
+347 LSQALWFHYLETLN
-361 AQLVEY
+361 VQLAEY

-374 SFNDLLRL
+374 SFYDLLRL

-387 YHPNNA
+387 CHPNNT
-393 EFARLIRYQFPF
+393 EFAQLLRYQFPF

-419 QIFAKIYVEQP
+419 QIFSKVYVEP
-430 PSDNPPDK
+430 LRLEPTSDN

-457 IFTYFQA
+457 IFTYFKA
-464 ARQAQ
+464 ADEAQ
-469 HRFNLAKNYRSHKN
+469 HRFNLGKNYRSHQD
-483 VVECVNRLFDFAEP
+483 VVQCVNHLFDFHEP
-497 PPFLYKDIQFILVAA
+497 PPFLYNKIQFLPVESKD
-512 RTDHAQFCLNGEV
+512 DHPKFWLNGEM

-540 NMARACAV
+540 NMAKACAI

-560 AAVFRDD
+560 NADFRSD
-567 GQPVEKTEKMEKT
+567 EKGVEKT
-580 LKPESVAVLVR
+580 LKPESIAVLVR
-591 SRKEAELVK
+591 SRKEADLVK
-600 NELRRLGIASVY
+600 NALRRLGIASVF
-612 LSEDSNVFDSHAA
+612 LSENSNVFDSKAA
-625 KDLLLILT
+625 KDLLLILR
-633 ACLNPFSERHIL
+633 ACLNPFSERNIL
-645 NAVATAIFAQTAT
+645 NAVATAIFAQTAA
-658 DIQQIRMDENRWE
+658 DIQRIRLDENRWE
-671 HWVEKFIHYQRTW
+671 YWVEKFIHYQRTW

-706 YPTVDG
+706 YPTMDG

-753 KEQLVRLESELQL
+753 NEQQVRLESELQL

-786 FIGYSTTFRADRIA
+786 FVGYAAKSWPEHIS
-800 TYYDETQ
+800 TYYDQ
-807 EAVLWDFD
+807 KRKAVLWDID
-815 KTHGDLVQQ
+815 GSHEKDVKQ

-833 LYVALTRAKYQLVI
+833 LYVALTRAKYQLNI
-847 GVPKTFEKKWSSLLY
+847 GVPKTFEEKWSALLY
-862 VLTQGEIG
+862 VLTQGEIQT
-870 ANDKPNAYD
+870 NEKPTAYD
-879 SAPLLA
+879 SLPLLR
-885 KLAERAPQG
+885 KLVHDASEG
-894 SVQIS
+894 SIQIS
-899 DATALK
+899 ETTALK
-905 PLALQAHTENPTPL
+905 ALDAPMQSETQAPLN
-919 LAATFTGNIEQNW
+919 AATFTGHIEQNW
-932 TVTSFSAIEAVHQ
+932 TVTSFSAIEAIHQ
-945 TKKYYKAQQAAES
+945 NKKYYKEQLAAES
-958 AVDFPSVFD
+958 AVAFEPVFD
-967 AGKDYDFNEQT
+967 GGKDYDFNEQAT
-978 AEIVSETTSHESAYP
+978 EAMLESASHESAYP

-1003 GIKIGTALH
+1003 GIQIGTALH

-1025 EEKIQKLCQW
+1025 EDKVEKLCQW
-1035 LQLEETWLPS
+1035 LQLEETWLPF
-1045 LQQWIRAILHT
+1045 LQQWMNAILDT

-1066 LVNLSPRDCVKEMQF
+1066 LNNLSRQQCVKEMQF

-1091 AAFNRALQQHHH
+1091 SAFNRALQKHHH
-1103 LPSEALQFE
+1103 LPSEALQFDAI
-1112 SVKGMLRG
+1112 KGMLRG
-1120 FMDLVFSHNG
+1120 FMDLVFCHNG
-1130 KYYLLDYKS
+1130 KYYLVDYKS

-1150 GTSLEQA
+1150 GKSLEQA
-1157 ILANHYDWQYLFYTL
+1157 MLANHYDWQYLFYTL

-1183 NYDYETH
+1183 NYQYKIH

-1198 LRGMNGENQQGV
+1198 LRGMNGENQDGV
-1210 FFDKPDYALIQ
+1210 FFDKPDYTLIQ
-1221 ALEDLF
+1221 ALENLF

>member
-1 MQQLNPTSIPL
+1 MQQLNPISIPL
-12 NAISLIEASAGT
+12 NAVSLIEASAGT

-80 QKLTAYQHTQDTAVF
+80 QKLTAYLQTQDSVVF
-95 EQDDFL
+95 GQDNFL
-101 RELAATLTDLPLAI
+101 RELVATITDLPLAI

-140 LMQYAFNSGIHFN
+140 LMQYAFNSGIHFS

-164 LHLSQKIWR
+164 LRLAQKIWR

-180 YAVAEFIQKN
+180 YAVVEFIQKN
-190 LVSPSHIISTVKKF
+190 LVSPSNIVTKIKKF

-209 KLPKNRPH
+209 KLPEKRPP
-217 FFDGSLAE
+217 FFEGTFEE
-225 FLPKLADYSQA
+225 FLSKINDYFHD
-236 LKTQIAEVKR
+236 I
-246 DWLANEED
+246 ED
-254 IATLIE
+254 
-260 TEVNTKY
+260 
-267 KNAKEQK
+267 KEQK
-274 LNRRSFT
+274 LKKLWKDKSQEIRDLIDAELQKAIPKDHKKINPSSFRKDHK
-281 SANRPKWLAA
+281 SKWFTL
-291 MKHWAENE
+291 MNKWSEEPE
-299 AADFP
+299 APQP
-304 DCFYR
+304 DCLKKFR
-309 FGQAAMNEQKGEEA
+309 QSEINKQAGSKCEEF
-323 QDALTHPLFAEIDEL
+323 LTHVVFEEIDEL
-338 LALSAQQTL
+338 HQWQVSFVKAPMFHFLKELNTQLA
-347 LSQALWFHYLQVLN
+347 
-361 AQLVEY
+361 EY

-374 SFNDLLRL
+374 SFHDLLRL
-382 LKEAL
+382 LKDAL
-387 YHPNNA
+387 HHPDNT
-393 EFARLIRYQFPF
+393 EFAQMIRYQFPF

-419 QIFAKIYVEQP
+419 QIFYKVYVELQRLEP
-430 PSDNPPDK
+430 VTDN

-457 IFTYFQA
+457 IFTYFKA
-464 ARQAQ
+464 ADEAQ
-469 HRFNLAKNYRSHKN
+469 HRFNLGKNYRSHQD
-483 VVECVNRLFDFAEP
+483 VVQCVNRLFDFTEQ
-497 PPFLYKDIQFILVAA
+497 PPFLYDKIQFLPVAA
-512 RTDHAQFCLNGEV
+512 KDDHPQFWLNGEP

-540 NMARACAV
+540 NMAKACAV

-560 AAVFRDD
+560 TADFRSDEN
-567 GQPVEKTEKMEKT
+567 GVEKT
-580 LKPESVAVLVR
+580 LKPESIAVLVR
-591 SRKEAELVK
+591 SRKEADLVK
-600 NELRRLGIASVY
+600 NALRRLGIASVF
-612 LSEDSNVFDSHAA
+612 LSENSNVFDSNAA

-633 ACLNPFSERHIL
+633 ACLNPFSERNIL
-645 NAVATAIFAQTAT
+645 NAVATAIFAQTAA
-658 DIQQIRMDENRWE
+658 DIQRIRLDENRWE
-671 HWVEKFIHYQRTW
+671 YWVEKFIHYQKTW

-753 KEQLVRLESELQL
+753 NEQQVRLESELQL

-786 FIGYSTTFRADRIA
+786 FVGYAPKTGSEHIS
-800 TYYDETQ
+800 TYYDQDRDE
-807 EAVLWDFD
+807 VLWDID
-815 KTHGDLVQQ
+815 GSHEKDVKQ

-833 LYVALTRAKYQLVI
+833 LYVALTRAKYQLNI
-847 GVPKTFEKKWSSLLY
+847 GVPKTFEKKWSALLY
-862 VLTQGEIG
+862 VLTQGDIQTNE
-870 ANDKPNAYD
+870 KPTAYD
-879 SAPLLA
+879 SLPLLE
-885 KLAERAPQG
+885 KLVQRAPQG

-899 DATALK
+899 ETTALTALDAPMQSETQA
-905 PLALQAHTENPTPL
+905 PLN
-919 LAATFTGNIEQNW
+919 AATFTGHIEQNW
-932 TVTSFSAIEAVHQ
+932 TVTSFSAIEAIHQ
-945 TKKYYKAQQAAES
+945 NKKYYKEQLAAES
-958 AVDFPSVFD
+958 AVAFEPVFD
-967 AGKDYDFNEQT
+967 GGKDYDFNEQAT
-978 AEIVSETTSHESAYP
+978 ETMAESVNHESAYP

-1025 EEKIQKLCQW
+1025 EEKVQKLCQW

-1045 LQQWIRAILHT
+1045 LQQWMKAILDT

-1066 LVNLSPRDCVKEMQF
+1066 LNNLSRQQCVKEMQF
-1081 YLKLNRVFDV
+1081 YLKLNRAFDV
-1091 AAFNRALQQHHH
+1091 TVFNRALQKHHH
-1103 LPSEALQFE
+1103 LPSETLQFDAI
-1112 SVKGMLRG
+1112 KGMLRG
-1120 FMDLVFSHNG
+1120 FMDLVFCHNG
-1130 KYYLLDYKS
+1130 KYYLVDYKS

-1150 GTSLEQA
+1150 GKSLEQA
-1157 ILANHYDWQYLFYTL
+1157 MLANHYDWQYLFYTL

-1183 NYDYETH
+1183 NYHYETH

-1198 LRGMNGENQQGV
+1198 LRGMNGENQAGV

-1221 ALEDLF
+1221 ALENLF

>member
-1 MQQLNPTSIPL
+1 MQQLNPISIPL
-12 NAISLIEASAGT
+12 NAVSLIEASAGT

-80 QKLTAYQHTQDTAVF
+80 QKLTAYLQTQDSVVF
-95 EQDDFL
+95 GQDNFL
-101 RELAATLTDLPLAI
+101 RELVATITDLPLAI

-140 LMQYAFNSGIHFN
+140 LMQYAFNSGIHFS

-164 LHLSQKIWR
+164 LRLAQKIWR

-180 YAVAEFIQKN
+180 YAVVEFIQKN
-190 LVSPSHIISTVKKF
+190 LVSPSNIVTKIKKF

-209 KLPKNRPH
+209 KLPEKRPP
-217 FFDGSLAE
+217 FFEGTFEE
-225 FLPKLADYSQA
+225 FLSKINDYFHD
-236 LKTQIAEVKR
+236 I
-246 DWLANEED
+246 ED
-254 IATLIE
+254 
-260 TEVNTKY
+260 
-267 KNAKEQK
+267 KEQK
-274 LNRRSFT
+274 LKKLWKDKSQEIRDLIDAELQKAIPKDHKKINPSSFRKDHK
-281 SANRPKWLAA
+281 SKWFTL
-291 MKHWAENE
+291 MNKWSEEPE
-299 AADFP
+299 APQP
-304 DCFYR
+304 DCLKKFR
-309 FGQAAMNEQKGEEA
+309 QSEINKQAGSKCEEF
-323 QDALTHPLFAEIDEL
+323 LTHVVFEEIDEL
-338 LALSAQQTL
+338 HQWQVSFVKAPMFHFLKELNTQLA
-347 LSQALWFHYLQVLN
+347 
-361 AQLVEY
+361 EY

-374 SFNDLLRL
+374 SFHDLLRL
-382 LKEAL
+382 LKDAL
-387 YHPNNA
+387 HHPDNT
-393 EFARLIRYQFPF
+393 EFAQMIRYQFPF

-419 QIFAKIYVEQP
+419 QIFYKVYVELQRLEP
-430 PSDNPPDK
+430 VTDN

-457 IFTYFQA
+457 IFTYFKA
-464 ARQAQ
+464 ADEAQ
-469 HRFNLAKNYRSHKN
+469 HRFNLGKNYRSHQD
-483 VVECVNRLFDFAEP
+483 VVQCVNRLFDFTEQ
-497 PPFLYKDIQFILVAA
+497 PPFLYDKIQFLPVAA
-512 RTDHAQFCLNGEV
+512 KDDHPQFWLNGEP

-540 NMARACAV
+540 NMAKACAV

-560 AAVFRDD
+560 TADFRSDEN
-567 GQPVEKTEKMEKT
+567 GVEKT
-580 LKPESVAVLVR
+580 LKPESIAVLVR
-591 SRKEAELVK
+591 SRKEADLVK
-600 NELRRLGIASVY
+600 NALRRLGIASVF
-612 LSEDSNVFDSHAA
+612 LSENSNVFDSNAA

-633 ACLNPFSERHIL
+633 ACLNPFSERNIL
-645 NAVATAIFAQTAT
+645 NAVATAIFAQTAA
-658 DIQQIRMDENRWE
+658 DIQRIRLDENRWE
-671 HWVEKFIHYQRTW
+671 YWVEKFIHYQKTW

-753 KEQLVRLESELQL
+753 NEQQVRLESELQL

-786 FIGYSTTFRADRIA
+786 FVGYAAKTGSEHIS
-800 TYYDETQ
+800 TYYDQDRDE
-807 EAVLWDFD
+807 VLWDID
-815 KTHGDLVQQ
+815 GSHEKDVKQ

-833 LYVALTRAKYQLVI
+833 LYVALTRAKYQLNI
-847 GVPKTFEKKWSSLLY
+847 GVPKTFEKKWSALLY
-862 VLTQGEIG
+862 ALTQGDIQT
-870 ANDKPNAYD
+870 NDNLTAYD
-879 SAPLLA
+879 SLSLLE
-885 KLAERAPQG
+885 KLVQRAPQG

-899 DATALK
+899 ETTALK
-905 PLALQAHTENPTPL
+905 ALDAPMQSETQAPLN
-919 LAATFTGNIEQNW
+919 AATFTGHIEQNW
-932 TVTSFSAIEAVHQ
+932 TVTSFSAIEAIHQ
-945 TKKYYKAQQAAES
+945 NKKYYKEQLAAES
-958 AVDFPSVFD
+958 AVAFEPVFD
-967 AGKDYDFNEQT
+967 GGKDYDFNEQAT
-978 AEIVSETTSHESAYP
+978 ETMAESVNHESAYP

-1025 EEKIQKLCQW
+1025 EEKVQKLCQW

-1045 LQQWIRAILHT
+1045 LQQWMTAILDT
-1056 PLSADDPTLK
+1056 PLSVDDPTLK
-1066 LVNLSPRDCVKEMQF
+1066 LNNLSRQQCVKEMQF
-1081 YLKLNRVFDV
+1081 YLKLNRAFDV
-1091 AAFNRALQQHHH
+1091 TVFNRALQKHHH
-1103 LPSEALQFE
+1103 LPSETLQFDAI
-1112 SVKGMLRG
+1112 KGMLRG
-1120 FMDLVFSHNG
+1120 FMDLVFCHNG
-1130 KYYLLDYKS
+1130 KYYLVDYKS

-1150 GTSLEQA
+1150 GKSLEQA
-1157 ILANHYDWQYLFYTL
+1157 MLANHYDWQYLFYTL

-1183 NYDYETH
+1183 NYHYETH

-1198 LRGMNGENQQGV
+1198 LRGMNGENQAGV

-1221 ALEDLF
+1221 ALENLF

>member
-1 MQQLNPTSIPL
+1 MQPLNPISIPL

-40 AGENAFPYALN
+40 AGENAFPHVLN

-71 IRERIYDAK
+71 IRERIYDVK
-80 QKLTAYQHTQDTAVF
+80 QKLTAYQQIQDSTVF
-95 EQDDFL
+95 EQDEFL
-101 RELAATLTDLPLAI
+101 RQLADSITDFPLAI

-164 LHLSQKIWR
+164 LHLAQKLWR
-173 EHFYSQP
+173 AHFYSQP
-180 YAVAEFIQKN
+180 YAVAEFIQKH
-190 LVSPSHIISTVKKF
+190 LISPANVIHNIKKF

-209 KLPKNRPH
+209 KLPQNRPH
-217 FFDGSLAE
+217 FFDGTLPD
-225 FLPKLADYSQA
+225 FLTKLADYSQQFA
-236 LKTQIAEVKR
+236 AQTAEVKKH
-246 DWLANEED
+246 WLENEAD
-254 IATLIE
+254 IAQLLE

-267 KNAKEQK
+267 KSAKEQK

-281 SANRPKWLAA
+281 STTRLKWLAM
-291 MKHWAENE
+291 MKAWAESDK
-299 AADFP
+299 ADFP
-304 DCFYR
+304 GCFSR
-309 FGQAAMNEQKGEEA
+309 FGQTAMNEQKGEEA
-323 QDALTHPLFAEIDEL
+323 KDTLMHWLFVEIDEL
-338 LALSAQQTL
+338 LQLAEQQGL
-347 LSQALWFHYLQVLN
+347 LSQALWFHYLQMLN
-361 AQLVEY
+361 TQLVEY

-387 YHPNNA
+387 YHPDNM
-393 EFARLIRYQFPF
+393 EFSRLIRYQFPF

-419 QIFAKIYVEQP
+419 QIFSKIYVEQP
-430 PSDNPPDK
+430 QTDAQSDS

-469 HRFNLAKNYRSHKN
+469 HRFNLTKNYRSHQH
-483 VVECVNRLFDFAEP
+483 VVDCVNRLFDFSEQ
-497 PPFLYKDIQFILVAA
+497 PPFLYKDIQFMPVGA
-512 RTDHAQFCLNGEV
+512 RTDHPQFWLSGQP

-540 NMARACAV
+540 NMAKACAV
-548 SIQHWL
+548 SIQYWL

-560 AAVFRDD
+560 SAVFRLDD
-567 GQPVEKTEKMEKT
+567 GDKKT
-580 LKPESVAVLVR
+580 LKPESIAVLVR

-600 NELRRLGIASVY
+600 NELRHLGIASVY
-612 LSEDSNVFDSHAA
+612 LSEDSNVFDSSAA
-625 KDLLLILT
+625 KDLLMILT

-645 NAVATAIFAQTAT
+645 NAIATAIFAQTSA
-658 DIQQIRMDENRWE
+658 DIQRIRMDETRWE

-691 MLHQLFLQE
+691 MLHQLFQQE

-744 KQIQGEDRQ
+744 KQIQGENRQ
-753 KEQLVRLESELQL
+753 KEQQVRLESELQL

-786 FIGYSTTFRADRIA
+786 FIGYASTFRGDRIT

-807 EAVLWDFD
+807 GAVLWDYD
-815 KTHGDLVQQ
+815 KSHEALVQQ

-847 GVPKTFEKKWSSLLY
+847 GVPQTFETKWSSLLY
-862 VLTQGEIG
+862 VLTHG
-870 ANDKPNAYD
+870 AIQTREKPNAYD
-879 SAPLLA
+879 SLPLLE
-885 KLAERAPQG
+885 KLVARALQG
-894 SVQIS
+894 SVQI
-899 DATALK
+899 ANTADLI
-905 PLALQAHTENPTPL
+905 PLPLQAHAEAQIPL
-919 LAATFTGNIEQNW
+919 HAAKFTGNIEQNW
-932 TVTSFSAIEAVHQ
+932 TVTSFSAIEAIHQ
-945 TKKYYKAQQAAES
+945 NKAYFKAQQMAES

-967 AGKDYDFNEQT
+967 LGKDYDFNEQGQSTESIRET
-978 AEIVSETTSHESAYP
+978 AADESAYP

-1003 GIKIGTALH
+1003 GINIGTALH
-1012 RFLEKYDFSQPLN
+1012 RFLEKTDFDRPLN
-1025 EEKIQKLCQW
+1025 EDKIQKLCQW

-1045 LQQWIRAILHT
+1045 LQQWINAILHT
-1056 PLSADDPTLK
+1056 PLSTQDSTLQ
-1066 LVNLSPRDCVKEMQF
+1066 LVNLTRQHCVKEMQF
-1081 YLKLNRVFDV
+1081 YLKLNQTFDV
-1091 AAFNRALQQHHH
+1091 TVFNQALQQHHH
-1103 LPSEALQFE
+1103 LPSEPLQFE
-1112 SVKGMLRG
+1112 AIKGMLRG
-1120 FMDLVFSHNG
+1120 FMDLVFYHNG
-1130 KYYLLDYKS
+1130 KYYLADYKS
-1139 NFLGVEPQNYV
+1139 NFLGVEAQNYV
-1150 GTSLEQA
+1150 GTSLQQA
-1157 ILANHYDWQYLFYTL
+1157 MLTNHYDWQYLFYTL

-1183 NYDYETH
+1183 NYDYDTH

-1198 LRGMNGENQQGV
+1198 LRGMNGENQNGV
-1210 FFDKPDYALIQ
+1210 FFDKPDYVLIQ
-1221 ALEDLF
+1221 ALENLF

>member
-1 MQQLNPTSIPL
+1 MQQLNPISIPL
-12 NAISLIEASAGT
+12 NAASLIEASAGT

-40 AGENAFPYALN
+40 AGENTFPYALN
-51 VEQILVV
+51 VEHILVV

-80 QKLTAYQHTQDTAVF
+80 QKLTAYQQTQDSVVF
-95 EQDDFL
+95 GQDDFL
-101 RELAATLTDLPLAI
+101 RELVATITDLPLAI

-164 LHLSQKIWR
+164 LHLAQKIWR
-173 EHFYSQP
+173 EYFYSQP
-180 YAVAEFIQKN
+180 YAVVEFIQKN
-190 LVSPSHIISTVKKF
+190 LVSPSNIVTKIKKF

-209 KLPKNRPH
+209 KLPEKRPL
-217 FFDGSLAE
+217 FFEGTFEE
-225 FLPKLADYSQA
+225 FLSKIDDYFHD
-236 LKTQIAEVKR
+236 I
-246 DWLANEED
+246 ED
-254 IATLIE
+254 
-260 TEVNTKY
+260 
-267 KNAKEQK
+267 KEQK
-274 LNRRSFT
+274 LKKLWKDKSQEIRDLIDAELQKAIPKDHKKINPSSFRKDHK
-281 SANRPKWLAA
+281 SKWFTL
-291 MKHWAENE
+291 MNKWAEEPE
-299 AADFP
+299 APQP
-304 DCFYR
+304 DCLKIFR
-309 FGQAAMNEQKGEEA
+309 QSEINKQAGSKCEEF
-323 QDALTHPLFAEIDEL
+323 LTHVVFEEIDEL
-338 LALSAQQTL
+338 YQWQFFFVKAPIFHFLKELNTQLA
-347 LSQALWFHYLQVLN
+347 
-361 AQLVEY
+361 EY

-374 SFNDLLRL
+374 SFHDLLRL
-382 LKEAL
+382 LKDAL
-387 YHPNNA
+387 HHPNNT
-393 EFARLIRYQFPF
+393 EFAQMIRYQFPF

-419 QIFAKIYVEQP
+419 QIFSKVYVEP
-430 PSDNPPDK
+430 LRLDHASDN

-457 IFTYFQA
+457 IFTYFKA
-464 ARQAQ
+464 ADEAL
-469 HRFNLAKNYRSHKN
+469 HRFNLGKNYRSHQD
-483 VVECVNRLFDFAEP
+483 VVQCVNHLFDFTEQ
-497 PPFLYKDIQFILVAA
+497 PPFLYDKIQFLPVAA
-512 RTDHAQFCLNGEV
+512 KDDHPQFWLNGEV

-540 NMARACAV
+540 NMAKACAV

-560 AAVFRDD
+560 TADFRSD
-567 GQPVEKTEKMEKT
+567 EKGIEKT
-580 LKPESVAVLVR
+580 LKPESIAVLVR
-591 SRKEAELVK
+591 SRKEADLVK
-600 NELRRLGIASVY
+600 NALRRLGIASVF
-612 LSEDSNVFDSHAA
+612 LSENSNVFESNAA

-633 ACLNPFSERHIL
+633 ACLNPFSERNIL
-645 NAVATAIFAQTAT
+645 NAVATAIFAQTAA
-658 DIQQIRMDENRWE
+658 DIQRIRLDENRWE
-671 HWVEKFIHYQRTW
+671 YWVEKFIHYQKTW

-753 KEQLVRLESELQL
+753 NEQQVRLESELQL

-786 FIGYSTTFRADRIA
+786 FVGYVPKTGSEHIS
-800 TYYDETQ
+800 TYYDQDRDE
-807 EAVLWDFD
+807 VLWDID
-815 KTHGDLVQQ
+815 GSHEKDVKQ

-833 LYVALTRAKYQLVI
+833 LYVALTRAKYQLNI
-847 GVPKTFEKKWSSLLY
+847 GVPKTFEKKWSALLY
-862 VLTQGEIG
+862 VLTQGDIQT
-870 ANDKPNAYD
+870 NDNPTAYD
-879 SAPLLA
+879 SLPLLE
-885 KLAERAPQG
+885 KLVQRAPQG

-899 DATALK
+899 ETTALK
-905 PLALQAHTENPTPL
+905 ALDAAMQSETQAPLN
-919 LAATFTGNIEQNW
+919 AATFTGHIEQNW
-932 TVTSFSAIEAVHQ
+932 TVTSFSAIEAIHQ
-945 TKKYYKAQQAAES
+945 NKKYYKEQLAAES
-958 AVDFPSVFD
+958 AVAFEPVFD
-967 AGKDYDFNEQT
+967 GGKDYDFNEQAT
-978 AEIVSETTSHESAYP
+978 ETILESASHESAYP

-1025 EEKIQKLCQW
+1025 EDKVEKLCQW
-1035 LQLEETWLPS
+1035 LQLEETWVPS
-1045 LQQWIRAILHT
+1045 LQQWMKAILDT

-1066 LVNLSPRDCVKEMQF
+1066 LNNLSRQQCVKEMQF

-1091 AAFNRALQQHHH
+1091 SEFNRTLQKHHH
-1103 LPSEALQFE
+1103 LPSEGLQFDAI
-1112 SVKGMLRG
+1112 KGMLRG
-1120 FMDLVFSHNG
+1120 FMDLVFCHNG
-1130 KYYLLDYKS
+1130 KYYLVDYKS
-1139 NFLGVEPQNYV
+1139 NFLGVGPQDYV
-1150 GTSLEQA
+1150 GKSLEQA
-1157 ILANHYDWQYLFYTL
+1157 MLENHYDWQYLFYTL

-1183 NYDYETH
+1183 NYHYETD

-1198 LRGMNGENQQGV
+1198 LRGMNGENQDGV

-1221 ALEDLF
+1221 ALENLF

>member
-1 MQQLNPTSIPL
+1 MQQLNPISIPL
-12 NAISLIEASAGT
+12 NAVSLIEASAGT

-80 QKLTAYQHTQDTAVF
+80 QKLTAYQQTQDSAVF
-95 EQDDFL
+95 GQDDFL
-101 RELAATLTDLPLAI
+101 RELVATISDLPLAI

-128 AIYTIHGFCRRM
+128 AIYTIHGFCHRM

-164 LHLSQKIWR
+164 LRLAQKIWR

-180 YAVAEFIQKN
+180 YAVVEFIQKN
-190 LVSPSHIISTVKKF
+190 LVSPSNIVTKIKKF

-209 KLPKNRPH
+209 KLPEKRPH
-217 FFDGSLAE
+217 FFEGTFEE
-225 FLPKLADYSQA
+225 FLSKIDDYFHD
-236 LKTQIAEVKR
+236 I
-246 DWLANEED
+246 ED
-254 IATLIE
+254 
-260 TEVNTKY
+260 
-267 KNAKEQK
+267 KEQK
-274 LNRRSFT
+274 LKKLWKDKSQEIRDLIDAELQKAIPKDHKKINPSSFRKDRK
-281 SANRPKWLAA
+281 SKWFTL
-291 MKHWAENE
+291 MDKWAEEPE
-299 AADFP
+299 APQP
-304 DCFYR
+304 DCLKKFR
-309 FGQAAMNEQKGEEA
+309 QSEINKQAGSKCEEF
-323 QDALTHPLFAEIDEL
+323 LTHVVFEEIDEL
-338 LALSAQQTL
+338 HQWQVSFVKAPM
-347 LSQALWFHYLQVLN
+347 FHFLKVLN
-361 AQLVEY
+361 TQLAEY

-374 SFNDLLRL
+374 SFHDLLRL
-382 LKEAL
+382 LKDAL
-387 YHPNNA
+387 HHPNNT
-393 EFARLIRYQFPF
+393 EFAQMIRYQFPF

-419 QIFAKIYVEQP
+419 QIFSKVYVEP
-430 PSDNPPDK
+430 LRLEPASDN

-457 IFTYFQA
+457 IFTYFKA
-464 ARQAQ
+464 ADEAQ
-469 HRFNLAKNYRSHKN
+469 QRFNLGKNYRSHQD
-483 VVECVNRLFDFAEP
+483 VVQCVNHLFDFTEQ
-497 PPFLYKDIQFILVAA
+497 PPFLYDKIQFLPVSAKD
-512 RTDHAQFCLNGEV
+512 DHPQFWLNGEV

-540 NMARACAV
+540 NMAKACAV

-560 AAVFRDD
+560 TADFRLD
-567 GQPVEKTEKMEKT
+567 EKGIEKK
-580 LKPESVAVLVR
+580 LKPESIAVLVR
-591 SRKEAELVK
+591 SRKEADLVK
-600 NELRRLGIASVY
+600 NALRRLGIASVF
-612 LSEDSNVFDSHAA
+612 LSENSNVFDSNAA

-633 ACLNPFSERHIL
+633 ACLNPFSERNIL
-645 NAVATAIFAQTAT
+645 NAVATAIFAQTAA
-658 DIQQIRMDENRWE
+658 DIQRIRLDENRWE
-671 HWVEKFIHYQRTW
+671 YWVEKFIHYQRTW

-706 YPTVDG
+706 YPTVEG

-753 KEQLVRLESELQL
+753 NEQQVRLESELQL

-786 FIGYSTTFRADRIA
+786 FVGYAPKTGSEHIS
-800 TYYDETQ
+800 TYYDQDRDE
-807 EAVLWDFD
+807 VLWDID
-815 KTHGDLVQQ
+815 GSHEKDVKQ

-833 LYVALTRAKYQLVI
+833 LYVALTRAKYQLNI
-847 GVPKTFEKKWSSLLY
+847 GVPKTFEEKWSALLY
-862 VLTQGEIG
+862 VLTQGDIQKNE
-870 ANDKPNAYD
+870 KPTAYD
-879 SAPLLA
+879 SLPLLE
-885 KLAERAPQG
+885 KLVQRAPQG

-899 DATALK
+899 ETTALK
-905 PLALQAHTENPTPL
+905 ALDEPMQSETQAPLN
-919 LAATFTGNIEQNW
+919 AATFTGHIEQNW
-932 TVTSFSAIEAVHQ
+932 TVTSFSAIEAIHQ
-945 TKKYYKAQQAAES
+945 NKKYYKEQLAAES
-958 AVDFPSVFD
+958 AVAFEPVFD
-967 AGKDYDFNEQT
+967 SGKDYDFNEQAT
-978 AEIVSETTSHESAYP
+978 EAMLESASHESAYP

-1025 EEKIQKLCQW
+1025 EDKVQKLCQW

-1045 LQQWIRAILHT
+1045 LQQWIKAILDT

-1066 LVNLSPRDCVKEMQF
+1066 LNNLSRQQCVKEMQF

-1091 AAFNRALQQHHH
+1091 TAFNWALQKHHH
-1103 LPSEALQFE
+1103 LPSETLQFDAI
-1112 SVKGMLRG
+1112 KGMLRG
-1120 FMDLVFSHNG
+1120 FMDLVFCHNG
-1130 KYYLLDYKS
+1130 NYYLVDYKS

-1150 GTSLEQA
+1150 GKSLEQA
-1157 ILANHYDWQYLFYTL
+1157 MLANHYDWQYLFYTL
-1172 ALHRYLQQRDA
+1172 ALHRYLQQRDE
-1183 NYDYETH
+1183 NYHYETH

-1198 LRGMNGENQQGV
+1198 LRGMNGENQDGV

-1221 ALEDLF
+1221 ALENVF

>member
-1 MQQLNPTSIPL
+1 MQQLNPISTPL

-58 TFTEMATEELKRK
+58 TFTEMATEELKKK

-80 QKLTAYQHTQDTAVF
+80 QKFIVYQQTRDLCAF

-101 RELAATLTDLPLAI
+101 RGLAETITDLPLAI

-140 LMQYAFNSGIHFN
+140 LVQYAFNSGIHFN

-164 LHLSQKIWR
+164 LHLAQNVWR
-173 EHFYSQP
+173 THFYSQP
-180 YAVAEFIQKN
+180 YAVVEFIQQN
-190 LVSPSHIISTVKKF
+190 LTSPSNVISRIKKL

-209 KLPKNRPH
+209 KLPKNPPH
-217 FFDGSLAE
+217 FFDGSLSE
-225 FLPKLADYSQA
+225 FLPKLADYSQQ
-236 LKTQIAEVKR
+236 LTTRIMEVKGK
-246 DWLANEED
+246 WLEKEAEIVE
-254 IATLIE
+254 LIE

-267 KNAKEQK
+267 KNTKEQK

-281 SANRPKWLAA
+281 SATRPKWLAA
-291 MKHWAENE
+291 MKQWAEKE
-299 AADFP
+299 TADFP

-309 FGQAAMNEQKGEEA
+309 FGQQAMNEQAGEACEHP
-323 QDALTHPLFAEIDEL
+323 LTHVVFGQIDEL
-338 LALSAQQTL
+338 LQVLQQREYL
-347 LSQALWFHYLQVLN
+347 AQALWFHYLNALN
-361 AQLVEY
+361 TQLVEY

-387 YHPNNA
+387 YHPQNT

-419 QIFAKIYVEQP
+419 QIFSKIYVEQSQP
-430 PSDNPPDK
+430 DFQPDK

-464 ARQAQ
+464 ARQAE
-469 HRFNLAKNYRSHKN
+469 HCFNLDKNYRSEQN
-483 VVECVNRLFDFAEP
+483 VVACINHLFDFTEN
-497 PPFLYKDIQFILVAA
+497 PPFLYQDIQFLPVKA
-512 RTDHAQFCLNGEV
+512 REDHPQFWLNGKA
-525 EPAVRFYVDEASVKE
+525 EPAVRFYVDEVSVKE
-540 NMARACAV
+540 NMAKNCAI

-560 AAVFRDD
+560 QAVFSTD
-567 GQPVEKTEKMEKT
+567 GQTVEKT
-580 LKPESVAVLVR
+580 LKPESIAVLVR
-591 SRKEAELVK
+591 SRKEAELIK
-600 NELRRLGIASVY
+600 NELRQLGIASVY
-612 LSEDSNVFDSHAA
+612 LSEDSNVFDSHVA
-625 KDLLLILT
+625 KDLLLILI

-645 NAVATAIFAQTAT
+645 NAVATEIFAQTSA
-658 DIQQIRMDENRWE
+658 DIQHIRLNETLWE
-671 HWVEKFIHYQRTW
+671 HWVEKFIQYQKTW

-691 MLHQLFLQE
+691 MLHRLFLQE
-700 KITEKL
+700 KITEKW
-706 YPTVDG
+706 YPTADG
-712 KRLVTDLL
+712 KRIVTDLL

-753 KEQLVRLESELQL
+753 KEQQVRLESELQL

-786 FIGYSTTFRADRIA
+786 FIGYASSFKPNQLSTYF
-800 TYYDETQ
+800 DEEQ
-807 EAVLWDFD
+807 QQVLWDFD
-815 KTHGDLVQQ
+815 KSHIDLVQK

-847 GVPKTFEKKWSSLLY
+847 GVPQTFEKKWSSLLY
-862 VLTQGEIG
+862 VLTQGDIQTES
-870 ANDKPNAYD
+870 KPNAYE
-879 SAPLLA
+879 SQPLLNKLVA
-885 KLAERAPQG
+885 KAPANSIVIADTKTLTPLPLRQQAEIQ
-894 SVQIS
+894 
-899 DATALK
+899 TT
-905 PLALQAHTENPTPL
+905 LQAAKFSGH
-919 LAATFTGNIEQNW
+919 IEQNW
-932 TVTSFSAIEAVHQ
+932 TVTSFSAIENIHQ
-945 TKKYYKAQQAAES
+945 NKKYYKSREVAES
-958 AVDFPSVFD
+958 AVIFERVFD
-967 AGKDYDFNEQT
+967 GGKDYDFNEQPTETLPET
-978 AEIVSETTSHESAYP
+978 ASCESAYP

-1025 EEKIQKLCQW
+1025 EEKVQKLCHW

-1045 LQQWIRAILHT
+1045 LQQWMNTILHT
-1056 PLSADDPTLK
+1056 PLSAEEPTLK
-1066 LVNLSPRDCVKEMQF
+1066 LANLSRRHCVKEMQF
-1081 YLKLNRVFDV
+1081 YLKLNQLFDV
-1091 AAFNRALQQHHH
+1091 TAFNRALQQYHH
-1103 LPSEALQFE
+1103 LPSESLQFDAIR
-1112 SVKGMLRG
+1112 GMLRG
-1120 FMDLVFSHNG
+1120 FMDLVFYHNG
-1130 KYYLLDYKS
+1130 QYYLLDYKS

-1150 GTSLEQA
+1150 GKSLEQA
-1157 ILANHYDWQYLFYTL
+1157 MLANHYDWQYLFYTL

-1183 NYDYETH
+1183 NYEYETH

-1198 LRGMNGENQQGV
+1198 LRGMNGENQHGV

-1221 ALEDLF
+1221 ALENLF

>member
-1 MQQLNPTSIPL
+1 MQQLNQISIPL
-12 NAISLIEASAGT
+12 NAVSLIEASAGT

-40 AGENAFPYALN
+40 AGENTFPYALN

-80 QKLTAYQHTQDTAVF
+80 QKLTAYQQTQDSAVF
-95 EQDDFL
+95 GQDDFL
-101 RELAATLTDLPLAI
+101 RELVASITDLPLAI

-140 LMQYAFNSGIHFN
+140 LMQYAFNSGVHFN

-164 LHLSQKIWR
+164 LHLAQKIWR

-190 LVSPSHIISTVKKF
+190 LVSPSNIVKNIKKF

-209 KLPKNRPH
+209 KLPEKRPH
-217 FFDGSLAE
+217 FFEGTLEE
-225 FLPKLADYSQA
+225 FLSKIDDYFHD
-236 LKTQIAEVKR
+236 I
-246 DWLANEED
+246 ED
-254 IATLIE
+254 
-260 TEVNTKY
+260 
-267 KNAKEQK
+267 KEQK
-274 LNRRSFT
+274 LKKLWKDKSQEIRDLIDAELQKAIPKDHKKINPSSFRKDHK
-281 SANRPKWLAA
+281 SKWFTL
-291 MKHWAENE
+291 MNKWAEEPE
-299 AADFP
+299 APQP
-304 DCFYR
+304 DCLKIFR
-309 FGQAAMNEQKGEEA
+309 QSEINKQAGSKCEEF
-323 QDALTHPLFAEIDEL
+323 LTHVVFEEIDEL
-338 LALSAQQTL
+338 YQWQFFFVKAPIFHFLKELNTQLA
-347 LSQALWFHYLQVLN
+347 
-361 AQLVEY
+361 EY

-374 SFNDLLRL
+374 SFYDLLRL

-387 YHPNNA
+387 CHPNNT
-393 EFARLIRYQFPF
+393 EFAQLIRYQYPF

-419 QIFAKIYVEQP
+419 QIFSKVYVEPQRLEP
-430 PSDNPPDK
+430 VTDN

-457 IFTYFQA
+457 IFTYFKA
-464 ARQAQ
+464 SDEAQ
-469 HRFNLAKNYRSHKN
+469 HRFNLGKNYRSHQD
-483 VVECVNRLFDFAEP
+483 VVQCVNHLFDFTEQP
-497 PPFLYKDIQFILVAA
+497 SFLYEKIPFLPVESKD
-512 RTDHAQFCLNGEV
+512 DHPKFWLNGEV

-540 NMARACAV
+540 NMAKACAV

-560 AAVFRDD
+560 TADFRSD
-567 GQPVEKTEKMEKT
+567 EKGIEKT
-580 LKPESVAVLVR
+580 LKPESIAVLVR
-591 SRKEAELVK
+591 SRKEADLVK
-600 NELRRLGIASVY
+600 NALRRLGIASVF
-612 LSEDSNVFDSHAA
+612 LSENSNVFESNAA

-633 ACLNPFSERHIL
+633 ACLNPFSERNIL
-645 NAVATAIFAQTAT
+645 NAVATAIFAQTAA
-658 DIQQIRMDENRWE
+658 DIQRIRLDENRWE
-671 HWVEKFIHYQRTW
+671 YWVEKFIHYQKTW

-753 KEQLVRLESELQL
+753 KEQQVRLESELQL

-786 FIGYSTTFRADRIA
+786 FIGYAPKFRPEHIS
-800 TYYDETQ
+800 TYYDQ
-807 EAVLWDFD
+807 KRKAVLWDID
-815 KTHGDLVQQ
+815 GSHEKNVKQ

-833 LYVALTRAKYQLVI
+833 LYVALTRAKYQLNI
-847 GVPKTFEKKWSSLLY
+847 GVPKTFEEKWSALLY
-862 VLTQGEIG
+862 VLTQGEIQT
-870 ANDKPNAYD
+870 NEKPTAYD
-879 SAPLLA
+879 SLPLLE
-885 KLAERAPQG
+885 KLVQRAPQG

-899 DATALK
+899 GTTALK
-905 PLALQAHTENPTPL
+905 ALDVPMQSETQTPL
-919 LAATFTGNIEQNW
+919 NAATFTGHIEQNW
-932 TVTSFSAIEAVHQ
+932 TVTSFSAIEAIHQ
-945 TKKYYKAQQAAES
+945 NKKYYKEQLAAES
-958 AVDFPSVFD
+958 AVAFEPVFD
-967 AGKDYDFNEQT
+967 GGKDYDFNEKAT
-978 AEIVSETTSHESAYP
+978 EAMLESASHESAYP

-1012 RFLEKYDFSQPLN
+1012 RFLEKYDFTQPLN
-1025 EEKIQKLCQW
+1025 EEKVQKLCQW

-1045 LQQWIRAILHT
+1045 LQQWMNAILDT

-1066 LVNLSPRDCVKEMQF
+1066 LNNLSRQQCVKEMQF
-1081 YLKLNRVFDV
+1081 YLKLNRAFDV
-1091 AAFNRALQQHHH
+1091 TAFNRALQKHHH
-1103 LPSEALQFE
+1103 LPSETLQFDAI
-1112 SVKGMLRG
+1112 KGMLRG
-1120 FMDLVFSHNG
+1120 FMDLVFCHNG
-1130 KYYLLDYKS
+1130 KYYLVDYKS

-1150 GTSLEQA
+1150 GKSLEQA
-1157 ILANHYDWQYLFYTL
+1157 MLANHYDWQYLFYTL

-1183 NYDYETH
+1183 NYHYETH

-1198 LRGMNGENQQGV
+1198 LRGMNGENQAGV

-1221 ALEDLF
+1221 ALENLF

>member
-1 MQQLNPTSIPL
+1 MQQLNQISIPL
-12 NAISLIEASAGT
+12 NAVSLIEASAGT

-40 AGENAFPYALN
+40 AGENTFPYALN

-80 QKLTAYQHTQDTAVF
+80 QKLTAYQQTQDSAVF
-95 EQDDFL
+95 GQDDFL
-101 RELAATLTDLPLAI
+101 RELVASITDLPLAI

-140 LMQYAFNSGIHFN
+140 LMQYAFNSGVHFN

-164 LHLSQKIWR
+164 LHLAQKIWR

-190 LVSPSHIISTVKKF
+190 LVSPSNIVKNIKKF

-209 KLPKNRPH
+209 KLPEKRPH
-217 FFDGSLAE
+217 FFEGTLEE
-225 FLPKLADYSQA
+225 FLSKIDDYFHD
-236 LKTQIAEVKR
+236 I
-246 DWLANEED
+246 ED
-254 IATLIE
+254 
-260 TEVNTKY
+260 
-267 KNAKEQK
+267 KEQK
-274 LNRRSFT
+274 LKKLWKDKSQEIRDLIDAELQKAIPKDHKKINPSSFRKDHK
-281 SANRPKWLAA
+281 SKWFTL
-291 MKHWAENE
+291 MNKWAEEPE
-299 AADFP
+299 APQP
-304 DCFYR
+304 DCLKIFR
-309 FGQAAMNEQKGEEA
+309 QSEINKQAGSKCEEF
-323 QDALTHPLFAEIDEL
+323 LTHVVFEEIDEL
-338 LALSAQQTL
+338 YQWQFFFVKAPIFHFLKELNTQLA
-347 LSQALWFHYLQVLN
+347 
-361 AQLVEY
+361 EY

-374 SFNDLLRL
+374 SFYDLLRL

-387 YHPNNA
+387 CHPNNT
-393 EFARLIRYQFPF
+393 EFAQLIRYQYPF

-419 QIFAKIYVEQP
+419 QIFSKVYVEPQRLEP
-430 PSDNPPDK
+430 VTDN

-457 IFTYFQA
+457 IFTYFKA
-464 ARQAQ
+464 SDEAQ
-469 HRFNLAKNYRSHKN
+469 HRFNLGKNYRSHQD
-483 VVECVNRLFDFAEP
+483 VVQCVNHLFDFTEQP
-497 PPFLYKDIQFILVAA
+497 SFLYEKIPFLPVESKD
-512 RTDHAQFCLNGEV
+512 DHPKFWLNGEV

-540 NMARACAV
+540 NMAKACAV

-560 AAVFRDD
+560 TADFRSD
-567 GQPVEKTEKMEKT
+567 EKGIEKT
-580 LKPESVAVLVR
+580 LKPESIAVLVR
-591 SRKEAELVK
+591 SRKEADLVK
-600 NELRRLGIASVY
+600 NALRRLGIASVF
-612 LSEDSNVFDSHAA
+612 LSENSNVFESNAA

-633 ACLNPFSERHIL
+633 ACLNPFSERNIL
-645 NAVATAIFAQTAT
+645 NAVATAIFAQTAA
-658 DIQQIRMDENRWE
+658 DIQRIRLDENRWE
-671 HWVEKFIHYQRTW
+671 YWVEKFIHYQKTW

-753 KEQLVRLESELQL
+753 KEQQVRLESELQL

-786 FIGYSTTFRADRIA
+786 FIGYAPKFRPEHIS
-800 TYYDETQ
+800 TYYDQ
-807 EAVLWDFD
+807 KRKAVLWDID
-815 KTHGDLVQQ
+815 GSHEKNVKQ

-833 LYVALTRAKYQLVI
+833 LYVALTRAKYQLNI
-847 GVPKTFEKKWSSLLY
+847 GVPKTFEEKWSALLY
-862 VLTQGEIG
+862 VLTQGEIQT
-870 ANDKPNAYD
+870 NEKPTAYD
-879 SAPLLA
+879 SLPLLE
-885 KLAERAPQG
+885 KLVQRAPQG

-899 DATALK
+899 GTTALK
-905 PLALQAHTENPTPL
+905 ALDVPMQSETQTPL
-919 LAATFTGNIEQNW
+919 NAATFTGHIEQNW
-932 TVTSFSAIEAVHQ
+932 TVTSFSAIEAIHQ
-945 TKKYYKAQQAAES
+945 NKKYYKEQLAAES
-958 AVDFPSVFD
+958 AVAFEPVFD
-967 AGKDYDFNEQT
+967 GGKDYDFNEKAT
-978 AEIVSETTSHESAYP
+978 EAMLESASHESAYP

-1012 RFLEKYDFSQPLN
+1012 RFLEKYDFTQPLN
-1025 EEKIQKLCQW
+1025 EEKVQKLCQW

-1045 LQQWIRAILHT
+1045 LQQWMNAILDT

-1066 LVNLSPRDCVKEMQF
+1066 LNNLSRQQCVKEMQF

-1091 AAFNRALQQHHH
+1091 SAFNRALQKHHH
-1103 LPSEALQFE
+1103 FLSEALQFDAI
-1112 SVKGMLRG
+1112 KGMLRG
-1120 FMDLVFSHNG
+1120 FMDLVFCHNG
-1130 KYYLLDYKS
+1130 KYYLVDYKS

-1150 GTSLEQA
+1150 GKSLEQA
-1157 ILANHYDWQYLFYTL
+1157 MLANHYDWQYLFYTL

-1183 NYDYETH
+1183 NYHYETH

-1198 LRGMNGENQQGV
+1198 LRGMNGENQAGV

-1221 ALEDLF
+1221 ALENLF

>member
-1 MQQLNPTSIPL
+1 MQQLNPISIPL
-12 NAISLIEASAGT
+12 NAVSLIEASAGT

-40 AGENAFPYALN
+40 AGENTFPYALN

-80 QKLTAYQHTQDTAVF
+80 QKLTAYQQRQDSAVF
-95 EQDDFL
+95 GQDDFL
-101 RELAATLTDLPLAI
+101 RELVATITDLPLAI

-164 LHLSQKIWR
+164 LRLAQKIWR
-173 EHFYSQP
+173 DHFYSQP
-180 YAVAEFIQKN
+180 YAVVEFIQKN
-190 LVSPSHIISTVKKF
+190 LVSPSNIVTKIKKF

-209 KLPKNRPH
+209 KLPEKRPP
-217 FFDGSLAE
+217 FFEGTFEE
-225 FLPKLADYSQA
+225 FLSKIDDYFHD
-236 LKTQIAEVKR
+236 I
-246 DWLANEED
+246 ED
-254 IATLIE
+254 
-260 TEVNTKY
+260 
-267 KNAKEQK
+267 KEQK
-274 LNRRSFT
+274 LKKLWKDKSQEIRDLIDAELQKAIPKDHKKINPSSFRKDRK
-281 SANRPKWLAA
+281 SKWFTL
-291 MKHWAENE
+291 MDKWAEEPE
-299 AADFP
+299 APQP
-304 DCFYR
+304 DCLKKFR
-309 FGQAAMNEQKGEEA
+309 QSEINKQVGSKCEEF
-323 QDALTHPLFAEIDEL
+323 LTHVVFEEIDEL
-338 LALSAQQTL
+338 HQWQVSFVKAPMFHFLKELNTQLA
-347 LSQALWFHYLQVLN
+347 
-361 AQLVEY
+361 EY

-374 SFNDLLRL
+374 SFHDLLRL
-382 LKEAL
+382 LKDAL
-387 YHPNNA
+387 HHPNNA
-393 EFARLIRYQFPF
+393 EFAQMIRYQYPF

-419 QIFAKIYVEQP
+419 QIFYKVYVEPQRLEP
-430 PSDNPPDK
+430 VTDN

-457 IFTYFQA
+457 IFTYFKA
-464 ARQAQ
+464 ADEAQ
-469 HRFNLAKNYRSHKN
+469 HRFNLGKNYRSHQD
-483 VVECVNRLFDFAEP
+483 VVQCVNRLFDFREP
-497 PPFLYKDIQFILVAA
+497 PPFLYNKIPFLPVESKDDHPQFW
-512 RTDHAQFCLNGEV
+512 LNGEV
-525 EPAVRFYVDEASVKE
+525 EPAVRFYVDESSVKE
-540 NMARACAV
+540 NMAKACAI

-560 AAVFRDD
+560 TADFRSD
-567 GQPVEKTEKMEKT
+567 EKCVEKT
-580 LKPESVAVLVR
+580 LKQESIAVLVR
-591 SRKEAELVK
+591 DRHEAALVK
-600 NELRRLGIASVY
+600 KELRRLGIASVF
-612 LSEDSNVFDSHAA
+612 LSENSNVFDSNAA

-633 ACLNPFSERHIL
+633 ACLNPFSERSIL
-645 NAVATAIFAQTAT
+645 NAVATAIFAQTAA
-658 DIQQIRMDENRWE
+658 DIQRIRLDENRWE
-671 HWVEKFIHYQRTW
+671 YWVEKFIHYQKTW

-753 KEQLVRLESELQL
+753 NEQQVRLESELQL

-786 FIGYSTTFRADRIA
+786 FIGYASKFRPEHIS
-800 TYYDETQ
+800 TYYDQ
-807 EAVLWDFD
+807 KRKAVLWDID
-815 KTHGDLVQQ
+815 GSHEKDVKQ

-833 LYVALTRAKYQLVI
+833 LYVALTRAKYQLNI
-847 GVPKTFEKKWSSLLY
+847 GVPKTFEEKWSALLY
-862 VLTQGEIG
+862 VLTQGEIQT
-870 ANDKPNAYD
+870 NEKPTAYD
-879 SAPLLA
+879 SLPLLE
-885 KLAERAPQG
+885 KLVQRAPQG

-899 DATALK
+899 ETTALK
-905 PLALQAHTENPTPL
+905 ALDAPMQSETQTPL
-919 LAATFTGNIEQNW
+919 NAATFTGHIEQNW
-932 TVTSFSAIEAVHQ
+932 TVTSFSAIEAIHQ
-945 TKKYYKAQQAAES
+945 NKKYYKEQLAAES
-958 AVDFPSVFD
+958 AVAFEPVFD
-967 AGKDYDFNEQT
+967 GGKDYDFNEQAT
-978 AEIVSETTSHESAYP
+978 ETMAESVSHESAYP

-1025 EEKIQKLCQW
+1025 EDKVQKLCQW

-1045 LQQWIRAILHT
+1045 LQQWMTAILDT
-1056 PLSADDPTLK
+1056 PLSEDDPTLK
-1066 LVNLSPRDCVKEMQF
+1066 LNNLSRHQCVKEMQF
-1081 YLKLNRVFDV
+1081 YLKLNRAFDV
-1091 AAFNRALQQHHH
+1091 AAFNRALQKHHH
-1103 LPSEALQFE
+1103 LPSEALQFDAI
-1112 SVKGMLRG
+1112 KGMLRG
-1120 FMDLVFSHNG
+1120 FMDLVFCHNG
-1130 KYYLLDYKS
+1130 KYYLVDYKS

-1150 GTSLEQA
+1150 GKSLEQA
-1157 ILANHYDWQYLFYTL
+1157 MLANHYDWQYLFYTL

-1183 NYDYETH
+1183 NYHYETH

-1198 LRGMNGENQQGV
+1198 LRGMNGENQDGV

-1221 ALEDLF
+1221 ALENVF

>member
-1 MQQLNPTSIPL
+1 MQALNPISIPL

-40 AGENAFPYALN
+40 AGENAFPHVLN
-51 VEQILVV
+51 VEQILAV

-80 QKLTAYQHTQDTAVF
+80 QKLTAYQQTQDPTVF

-101 RELAATLTDLPLAI
+101 RQLADTITDFPLAI

-140 LMQYAFNSGIHFN
+140 LMQYAFNSGIHFS

-164 LHLSQKIWR
+164 LHLAQKLWR
-173 EHFYSQP
+173 AHFYSQP
-180 YAVAEFIQKN
+180 YAVAEFIQKH
-190 LVSPSHIISTVKKF
+190 LISPANVIHNIKKF

-209 KLPKNRPH
+209 KLPQNRPH
-217 FFDGSLAE
+217 FFDGALPDFLA
-225 FLPKLADYSQA
+225 KLADYSQQLSA
-236 LKTQIAEVKR
+236 QIAEVKEN
-246 DWLANEED
+246 WLKNEEE
-254 IATLIE
+254 ITQLIE

-267 KNAKEQK
+267 KSAKEQK

-281 SANRPKWLAA
+281 SATRPKWLAM
-291 MKHWAENE
+291 MKAWAESDK
-299 AADFP
+299 ADFP
-304 DCFYR
+304 DCFSR
-309 FGQAAMNEQKGEEA
+309 FGQTAINAQKGEEA
-323 QDALTHPLFAEIDEL
+323 KDALTHSLFVQINAL
-338 LALSAQQTL
+338 LALSEQKAL
-347 LSQALWFHYLQVLN
+347 LSQALWFHYLQMLN

-387 YHPNNA
+387 YHPDNT

-419 QIFAKIYVEQP
+419 QIFSKIYVEQP
-430 PSDNPPDK
+430 QTDAQSDS

-464 ARQAQ
+464 TRQAQ
-469 HRFNLAKNYRSHKN
+469 HRFNLTKNYRSHQH
-483 VVECVNRLFDFAEP
+483 VVDCVNRLFDFSEQ
-497 PPFLYKDIQFILVAA
+497 PPFLYKDIQFMPVGA
-512 RTDHAQFCLNGEV
+512 RTDHPQFWLSGQP

-540 NMARACAV
+540 NMAKACAV
-548 SIQHWL
+548 SIQYWL

-560 AAVFRDD
+560 SAVFRLDD
-567 GQPVEKTEKMEKT
+567 GDKKT
-580 LKPESVAVLVR
+580 LKPESIAVLVR

-600 NELRRLGIASVY
+600 NELRHLGIASVY
-612 LSEDSNVFDSHAA
+612 LSEDSNVFDSSAA
-625 KDLLLILT
+625 KDLLMILT

-645 NAVATAIFAQTAT
+645 NAIATAIFAQTSA
-658 DIQQIRMDENRWE
+658 DIQRIRMDETRWE

-691 MLHQLFLQE
+691 MLHQLFQQE

-744 KQIQGEDRQ
+744 KQIQGENRQ
-753 KEQLVRLESELQL
+753 KEQQVRLESELQL

-786 FIGYSTTFRADRIA
+786 FIGYASTFRGDRIT

-807 EAVLWDFD
+807 GAVLWDYD
-815 KTHGDLVQQ
+815 KSHEALVQQ

-847 GVPKTFEKKWSSLLY
+847 GVPQTFETKWSSLLY
-862 VLTQGEIG
+862 VLTHG
-870 ANDKPNAYD
+870 AIQTREKPNAYD
-879 SAPLLA
+879 SLSLLE
-885 KLAERAPQG
+885 KLVARAPQG
-894 SVQIS
+894 SVQI
-899 DATALK
+899 ANTADLT
-905 PLALQAHTENPTPL
+905 PLALQAHAEAQIPL
-919 LAATFTGNIEQNW
+919 HAAKFTGNIEQNW
-932 TVTSFSAIEAVHQ
+932 TVTSFSAIEAIHQ
-945 TKKYYKAQQAAES
+945 NKAYFKAQQMAES

-967 AGKDYDFNEQT
+967 LGKDYDFNEQGKST
-978 AEIVSETTSHESAYP
+978 ESIQETVADESAYP

-1003 GIKIGTALH
+1003 GINIGTALH
-1012 RFLEKYDFSQPLN
+1012 RFLEKTDFDRPLN
-1025 EEKIQKLCQW
+1025 EDKIQKLCQW

-1045 LQQWIRAILHT
+1045 LQQWINAILHT
-1056 PLSADDPTLK
+1056 PLSTQDSTLQ
-1066 LVNLSPRDCVKEMQF
+1066 LVNLTRQYCVKEMQF
-1081 YLKLNRVFDV
+1081 YLKLNQTFDV
-1091 AAFNRALQQHHH
+1091 AVFNQALQQHHH
-1103 LPSEALQFE
+1103 LPSEPLQFE
-1112 SVKGMLRG
+1112 AIKGMLRG
-1120 FMDLVFSHNG
+1120 FMDLVFYHNG
-1130 KYYLLDYKS
+1130 KYYLADYKS
-1139 NFLGVEPQNYV
+1139 NFLGVEAQNYV
-1150 GTSLEQA
+1150 GTSLQQA
-1157 ILANHYDWQYLFYTL
+1157 MLTNHYDWQYLFYTL

-1183 NYDYETH
+1183 NYDYDTH

-1198 LRGMNGENQQGV
+1198 LRGMNGENQNGV
-1210 FFDKPDYALIQ
+1210 FFDKPDYVLIQ
-1221 ALEDLF
+1221 ALENLF

>member
-1 MQQLNPTSIPL
+1 MQQLNPISIPL
-12 NAISLIEASAGT
+12 NAVSLIEASAGT

-40 AGENAFPYALN
+40 AGENTFPYALN

-80 QKLTAYQHTQDTAVF
+80 QKLTAYQQTQDSAVF
-95 EQDDFL
+95 GQDDFL
-101 RELAATLTDLPLAI
+101 RELVSTITDLPLAI

-164 LHLSQKIWR
+164 LRLAQKIWR
-173 EHFYSQP
+173 EYFYSQP
-180 YAVAEFIQKN
+180 YAVVEFIQKN
-190 LVSPSHIISTVKKF
+190 LVSPSNIVTKIKKF

-209 KLPKNRPH
+209 KLPEKRPH
-217 FFDGSLAE
+217 FFEGTFEE
-225 FLPKLADYSQA
+225 FLSKIDDYFHD
-236 LKTQIAEVKR
+236 I
-246 DWLANEED
+246 ED
-254 IATLIE
+254 
-260 TEVNTKY
+260 
-267 KNAKEQK
+267 KEQK
-274 LNRRSFT
+274 LKKLWKDKSQEIRDLIDAELQKAIPKDHKKINPSSFRKDHK
-281 SANRPKWLAA
+281 SKWFTL
-291 MKHWAENE
+291 MNKWAEEPE
-299 AADFP
+299 APQP
-304 DCFYR
+304 DCLKKFR
-309 FGQAAMNEQKGEEA
+309 QSEINKQAGSKCEEF
-323 QDALTHPLFAEIDEL
+323 LTHVVFEEIDEL
-338 LALSAQQTL
+338 HQWQVSFVKAPMFHFLKELNTQLA
-347 LSQALWFHYLQVLN
+347 
-361 AQLVEY
+361 EY

-374 SFNDLLRL
+374 SFYDLLRL

-387 YHPNNA
+387 CHSNNT
-393 EFARLIRYQFPF
+393 EFAQLIRYQYPF

-419 QIFAKIYVEQP
+419 QIFSKVYVELQRLEP
-430 PSDNPPDK
+430 VTDS

-457 IFTYFQA
+457 IFTYFKA
-464 ARQAQ
+464 ADEAQ
-469 HRFNLAKNYRSHKN
+469 HRFNLGKNYRSHQD
-483 VVECVNRLFDFAEP
+483 VVQCVNHLFDFHEP
-497 PPFLYKDIQFILVAA
+497 PPFLYNKIQFLPVESKD
-512 RTDHAQFCLNGEV
+512 DHPKFWLNGEV
-525 EPAVRFYVDEASVKE
+525 EPAVRFYIDETSVKE
-540 NMARACAV
+540 NMAKACAI

-560 AAVFRDD
+560 NADFRSDEKS
-567 GQPVEKTEKMEKT
+567 VEKA
-580 LKPESVAVLVR
+580 LKPESIAVLVR
-591 SRKEAELVK
+591 SRKEADLVK

-612 LSEDSNVFDSHAA
+612 LSENSNVFDSKAA
-625 KDLLLILT
+625 KDLLLILR
-633 ACLNPFSERHIL
+633 ACLNPFSERNIL
-645 NAVATAIFAQTAT
+645 NAVATAIFAQTAA
-658 DIQQIRMDENRWE
+658 DIQRIRLDENRWE
-671 HWVEKFIHYQRTW
+671 YWVEKFIHYQRTW

-706 YPTVDG
+706 YPTMDG

-753 KEQLVRLESELQL
+753 NEQQVRLESELQL

-786 FIGYSTTFRADRIA
+786 FVGYAAKSWSEHIS
-800 TYYDETQ
+800 TYYDQ
-807 EAVLWDFD
+807 KRKVVLWDID
-815 KTHGDLVQQ
+815 GSHEKDVKQ

-833 LYVALTRAKYQLVI
+833 LYVALTRAKYQLNI
-847 GVPKTFEKKWSSLLY
+847 GVPKTFEEKWSALLY
-862 VLTQGEIG
+862 ALTQGEIQT
-870 ANDKPNAYD
+870 NEKPTAYD
-879 SAPLLA
+879 SLSLLE
-885 KLAERAPQG
+885 KLVQRAPRG
-894 SVQIS
+894 SIQIS
-899 DATALK
+899 ETTALK
-905 PLALQAHTENPTPL
+905 ALDAPMQSETQAPLN
-919 LAATFTGNIEQNW
+919 AATFTGHIEQNW
-932 TVTSFSAIEAVHQ
+932 TVTSFSAIEAIHQ
-945 TKKYYKAQQAAES
+945 NKKYYKEQLAAES
-958 AVDFPSVFD
+958 AVAFEPVFD
-967 AGKDYDFNEQT
+967 GGKDYDFNEQAT
-978 AEIVSETTSHESAYP
+978 ETMLESASHESAYP

-1025 EEKIQKLCQW
+1025 EDKVEKLCQW
-1035 LQLEETWLPS
+1035 LQLDEMWLPS
-1045 LQQWIRAILHT
+1045 LQQWMNAILDT

-1066 LVNLSPRDCVKEMQF
+1066 LSNLSRHQCVKEMQF

-1091 AAFNRALQQHHH
+1091 SAFNRALQKHHH
-1103 LPSEALQFE
+1103 LPSEALQFDAI
-1112 SVKGMLRG
+1112 KGMLRG
-1120 FMDLVFSHNG
+1120 FIDLVFCHNG
-1130 KYYLLDYKS
+1130 KYYLVDYKS

-1150 GTSLEQA
+1150 GQSLEQA
-1157 ILANHYDWQYLFYTL
+1157 MLANHYDWQYLFYTL

-1183 NYDYETH
+1183 NYHYETH

-1198 LRGMNGENQQGV
+1198 LRGMNCENQDGV

-1221 ALEDLF
+1221 ALENLF

>member
-1 MQQLNPTSIPL
+1 MQQLNPISIPL
-12 NAISLIEASAGT
+12 NAVSLIEASAGT

-40 AGENAFPYALN
+40 AGENTFPYALN

-80 QKLTAYQHTQDTAVF
+80 QKLTAYQQTQDSAVF
-95 EQDDFL
+95 GQDDFL
-101 RELAATLTDLPLAI
+101 RELVSTITDLPLAI

-164 LHLSQKIWR
+164 LRLAQKIWR
-173 EHFYSQP
+173 EYFYSQP
-180 YAVAEFIQKN
+180 YAVVEFIQKN
-190 LVSPSHIISTVKKF
+190 LVSPSNIVTKIKKF

-209 KLPKNRPH
+209 KLPEKRPH
-217 FFDGSLAE
+217 FFEGTFEE
-225 FLPKLADYSQA
+225 FLSKIDDYFHD
-236 LKTQIAEVKR
+236 I
-246 DWLANEED
+246 ED
-254 IATLIE
+254 
-260 TEVNTKY
+260 
-267 KNAKEQK
+267 KEQK
-274 LNRRSFT
+274 LKKLWKDKSQEIRDLIDAELQKAIPKDHKKINPSSFRKDHK
-281 SANRPKWLAA
+281 SKWFTL
-291 MKHWAENE
+291 MNKWAEEPE
-299 AADFP
+299 APQP
-304 DCFYR
+304 DCLKKFR
-309 FGQAAMNEQKGEEA
+309 QSEINKQAGSKCEEF
-323 QDALTHPLFAEIDEL
+323 LTHVVFEEIDEL
-338 LALSAQQTL
+338 HQWQVSFVKAPMFHFLKELNTQLA
-347 LSQALWFHYLQVLN
+347 
-361 AQLVEY
+361 EY

-374 SFNDLLRL
+374 SFYDLLRL

-387 YHPNNA
+387 CHSNNT
-393 EFARLIRYQFPF
+393 EFAQLIRYQYPF

-419 QIFAKIYVEQP
+419 QIFSKVYVELQRLEP
-430 PSDNPPDK
+430 VTDS

-457 IFTYFQA
+457 IFTYFKA
-464 ARQAQ
+464 ADEAQ
-469 HRFNLAKNYRSHKN
+469 HRFNLGKNYRSHQD
-483 VVECVNRLFDFAEP
+483 VVQCVNHLFDFHEP
-497 PPFLYKDIQFILVAA
+497 PPFLYNKIQFLPVESKD
-512 RTDHAQFCLNGEV
+512 DHPKFWLNGEV
-525 EPAVRFYVDEASVKE
+525 EPAVRFYIDETSVKE
-540 NMARACAV
+540 NMAKACAI

-560 AAVFRDD
+560 NADFRSDEKS
-567 GQPVEKTEKMEKT
+567 VEKA
-580 LKPESVAVLVR
+580 LKPESIAVLVR
-591 SRKEAELVK
+591 SRKEADLVK

-612 LSEDSNVFDSHAA
+612 LSENSNVFDSKAA
-625 KDLLLILT
+625 KDLLLILR
-633 ACLNPFSERHIL
+633 ACLNPFSERNIL
-645 NAVATAIFAQTAT
+645 NAVATAIFAQTAA
-658 DIQQIRMDENRWE
+658 DIQRIRLDENRWE
-671 HWVEKFIHYQRTW
+671 YWVEKFIHYQKTW

-706 YPTVDG
+706 YPTMDG

-753 KEQLVRLESELQL
+753 NEQQVRLESELQL

-786 FIGYSTTFRADRIA
+786 FVGYAAKSWSEHIS
-800 TYYDETQ
+800 TYYDQ
-807 EAVLWDFD
+807 KRKVVLWDID
-815 KTHGDLVQQ
+815 GSHEKDVKQ

-833 LYVALTRAKYQLVI
+833 LYVALTRAKYQLNI
-847 GVPKTFEKKWSSLLY
+847 GVPKTFEEKWSALLY
-862 VLTQGEIG
+862 ALTQGEIQT
-870 ANDKPNAYD
+870 NEKPTAYD
-879 SAPLLA
+879 SLSLLE
-885 KLAERAPQG
+885 KLVQRAPRG
-894 SVQIS
+894 SIQIS
-899 DATALK
+899 ETTALK
-905 PLALQAHTENPTPL
+905 ALDAPMQSETQAPLN
-919 LAATFTGNIEQNW
+919 AATFTGHIEQNW
-932 TVTSFSAIEAVHQ
+932 TVTSFSAIEAIHQ
-945 TKKYYKAQQAAES
+945 NKKYYKEQLAAES
-958 AVDFPSVFD
+958 AVAFEPVFD
-967 AGKDYDFNEQT
+967 GGKDYDFNEQAT
-978 AEIVSETTSHESAYP
+978 ETMLESASHESAYP

-1025 EEKIQKLCQW
+1025 EDKVEKLCQW
-1035 LQLEETWLPS
+1035 LQLDEMWLPS
-1045 LQQWIRAILHT
+1045 LQQWMNAILDT

-1066 LVNLSPRDCVKEMQF
+1066 LSNLSRHQCVKEMQF

-1091 AAFNRALQQHHH
+1091 SAFNRALQKHHH
-1103 LPSEALQFE
+1103 LPSEALQFDAI
-1112 SVKGMLRG
+1112 KGMLRG
-1120 FMDLVFSHNG
+1120 FIDLVFCHNG
-1130 KYYLLDYKS
+1130 KYYLVDYKS

-1150 GTSLEQA
+1150 GQSLEQA
-1157 ILANHYDWQYLFYTL
+1157 MLANHYDWQYLFYTL

-1183 NYDYETH
+1183 NYHYETH

-1198 LRGMNGENQQGV
+1198 LRGMNCENQDGV

-1221 ALEDLF
+1221 ALENLF

>member
-1 MQQLNPTSIPL
+1 MQQLNPISIPL
-12 NAISLIEASAGT
+12 NAVSLIEASAGT

-40 AGENAFPYALN
+40 AGENTFPYALN

-80 QKLTAYQHTQDTAVF
+80 QKLTAYQQTQDSAVF
-95 EQDDFL
+95 GQDDFL
-101 RELAATLTDLPLAI
+101 RELVATISDLPLAI

-128 AIYTIHGFCRRM
+128 AIYTIHGFCHRM

-164 LHLSQKIWR
+164 LRLAQKIWR

-180 YAVAEFIQKN
+180 YAVVEFIQKN
-190 LVSPSHIISTVKKF
+190 LVSPSNIVTKIKKF

-209 KLPKNRPH
+209 KLPEKRPH
-217 FFDGSLAE
+217 FFEGTFEE
-225 FLPKLADYSQA
+225 FLSKIDDYFHD
-236 LKTQIAEVKR
+236 I
-246 DWLANEED
+246 ED
-254 IATLIE
+254 
-260 TEVNTKY
+260 
-267 KNAKEQK
+267 KEQK
-274 LNRRSFT
+274 LKKLWKDKSQEIRDLIDAELQKAIPKDHKKINPSSFRKDRK
-281 SANRPKWLAA
+281 SKWFTL
-291 MKHWAENE
+291 MDKWAEEPE
-299 AADFP
+299 APQP
-304 DCFYR
+304 DCLKKFR
-309 FGQAAMNEQKGEEA
+309 QSEINKQAGSKCEEF
-323 QDALTHPLFAEIDEL
+323 LTHVVFEEIDEL
-338 LALSAQQTL
+338 HQWQVSFVKAPM
-347 LSQALWFHYLQVLN
+347 FHFLKVLN
-361 AQLVEY
+361 TQLAEY

-374 SFNDLLRL
+374 SFHDLLRL
-382 LKEAL
+382 LKDAL
-387 YHPNNA
+387 HHPNNT
-393 EFARLIRYQFPF
+393 EFAQMIRYQFPF

-419 QIFAKIYVEQP
+419 QIFSKVYVEP
-430 PSDNPPDK
+430 LRLEPASDN

-457 IFTYFQA
+457 IFTYFKA
-464 ARQAQ
+464 ADEAQ
-469 HRFNLAKNYRSHKN
+469 QRFNLGKNYRSHQD
-483 VVECVNRLFDFAEP
+483 VVQCVNHLFDFTEQ
-497 PPFLYKDIQFILVAA
+497 PPFLYDKIQFLPVSAKD
-512 RTDHAQFCLNGEV
+512 DHPQFWLNGEV

-540 NMARACAV
+540 NMAKACAV

-560 AAVFRDD
+560 TADFRLD
-567 GQPVEKTEKMEKT
+567 EKGIEKK
-580 LKPESVAVLVR
+580 LKPESIAVLVR
-591 SRKEAELVK
+591 SRKEADLVK
-600 NELRRLGIASVY
+600 NALRRLGIASVF
-612 LSEDSNVFDSHAA
+612 LSENSNVFDSNAA

-633 ACLNPFSERHIL
+633 ACLNPFSERNIL
-645 NAVATAIFAQTAT
+645 NAVATAIFAQTAA
-658 DIQQIRMDENRWE
+658 DIQRIRLDENRWE
-671 HWVEKFIHYQRTW
+671 YWVEKFIHYQRTW

-706 YPTVDG
+706 YPTVEG

-753 KEQLVRLESELQL
+753 NEQQVRLESELQL

-786 FIGYSTTFRADRIA
+786 FVGYAAKTWSEHISS
-800 TYYDETQ
+800 YYDQ
-807 EAVLWDFD
+807 ERDDVLWDID
-815 KTHGDLVQQ
+815 GSHEKDVKQ
-824 EDFAEQLRL
+824 EDFAEHLRL
-833 LYVALTRAKYQLVI
+833 LYVALTRAKYQLNI
-847 GVPKTFEKKWSSLLY
+847 GVPKTFEKKWSALLY
-862 VLTQGEIG
+862 VLTQGDIQTNE
-870 ANDKPNAYD
+870 NPTAYD
-879 SAPLLA
+879 SLPLLEN
-885 KLAERAPQG
+885 LVQRAPQG

-899 DATALK
+899 ETTALK
-905 PLALQAHTENPTPL
+905 ALDEPMQSETQTPL
-919 LAATFTGNIEQNW
+919 NAATFTGHIEQNW
-932 TVTSFSAIEAVHQ
+932 TVTSFSAIEAIHQ
-945 TKKYYKAQQAAES
+945 NKKYYKEQLAAES
-958 AVDFPSVFD
+958 AVAFEPVFD
-967 AGKDYDFNEQT
+967 GGNDYDFNEQAT
-978 AEIVSETTSHESAYP
+978 ETMPASTSHESAYP

-1025 EEKIQKLCQW
+1025 EDKVQKLCQW
-1035 LQLEETWLPS
+1035 LQLDETWLPS
-1045 LQQWIRAILHT
+1045 LQQWMNAILDT

-1066 LVNLSPRDCVKEMQF
+1066 LNNLSRQQCVKEMQF

-1091 AAFNRALQQHHH
+1091 SAFNRVLQKHHR
-1103 LPSEALQFE
+1103 LPSEALQFDAI
-1112 SVKGMLRG
+1112 KGMLRG
-1120 FMDLVFSHNG
+1120 FMDLVFCHNG
-1130 KYYLLDYKS
+1130 KYYLVDYKS

-1150 GTSLEQA
+1150 GKSLEQA
-1157 ILANHYDWQYLFYTL
+1157 MLANHYNWQYLFYTL

-1198 LRGMNGENQQGV
+1198 LRGMNGENQGGV

-1221 ALEDLF
+1221 ALENLF